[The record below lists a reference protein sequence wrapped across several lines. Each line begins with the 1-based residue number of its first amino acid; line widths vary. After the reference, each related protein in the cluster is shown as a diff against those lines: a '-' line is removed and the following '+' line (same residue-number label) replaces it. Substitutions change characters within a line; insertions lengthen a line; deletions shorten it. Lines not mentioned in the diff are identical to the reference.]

1 MADNEQVFRI
11 VVDYKTAYE
20 ELERVKEKLKAAQ
33 SETRNLTIKQQ
44 ELNEQ
49 FKQGVISEQEY
60 QSASEALRQKL
71 IANRKEVT
79 ALTEERRK
87 AMQIEKSMA
96 LAEMAEANSLIQLR
110 ETLKTLT
117 KQFDALGEAKQK
129 SAKGVQLQ
137 KEIDGVNKK
146 ILELEMSTGRFGRN
160 VGNYASGFN
169 PLNFQVQQLTR
180 ELPSLTMNLQQFFL
194 AISNNLPMFAD
205 ELQRAAAANAKL
217 RKEGHATIPVWKQ
230 VLSALGSWQT
240 ILVVGIT
247 LLTAYGKE
255 IGEWVKELFKG
266 EKAFNV
272 ATEAQKRFNEAMVQG
287 QVDAQKSL
295 THLRLLYSVTQD
307 ATLSIDGR
315 RKAIEELQKLYPAYF
330 GQLTQEEILTGKAKD
345 AYNQLRISILATAK
359 ARAAANILTENNEK
373 EQKIINTPGYEQ
385 IERYQR
391 ALEKIP
397 KTLDHVPLTQI
408 DSEIQKAL
416 STLEGFDTKIYNE
429 FKGAINFKGD
439 PFDKALDYNN
449 AIRNMESGLK
459 KGVKLF
465 KEANKELYDEIN
477 ENGANPAQAVE
488 VLRQSNEKLSSEAIK
503 SISEQA
509 PETRLIKG
517 SIAAIEAAKREK
529 EEALKNITNKA
540 DYKKLENEIKAH
552 DVQLTAIDGK
562 DRSDKSTAK
571 DAKKE
576 AGVLAKIR
584 FDELKAAQELALS
597 EQNYAAKMNEAILN
611 DENQS
616 YENRMAALEQFT
628 SNKQN
633 VILQG
638 ADDEIENLIRN
649 KAKELNLD
657 ADNKNDRVKIEKIC
671 ANQIGVIRDE
681 ANTKVLELEETKNKK
696 EIELRDKAAGD
707 MIALMADGSAKEMT
721 KLNLLYNQ
729 KVRAAQ
735 GNAEK
740 LLAIQKWYEREAAKI
755 TPEGKLASGM
765 SEASRTYEMQMD
777 LIDQMEIKEEE
788 KDKKRIEAELT
799 FRKAQAKTFE
809 DYIKGLQTTG
819 QLSEGEYQEMI
830 SELGG
835 MYTDIVNLQNQL
847 DGTASEGKGSNFIQ
861 KLFGIDT
868 STKKGKAE
876 WKAKKKEMISQVT
889 DFAKE
894 LTSSVIDIQ
903 KEASQRRLKLEQ
915 ERIDAERDSELKSLE
930 LRYNKGLM
938 SEKAYNKAVD
948 ATNAEADRKKEE
960 AERAA
965 FERDKQLK
973 IKQVMIET
981 ALSIAKTFAMYGWPL
996 GIVPA
1001 AFAAAE
1007 GAVQVAVISAQ
1018 QYAKGGIIPIGDG
1031 KNGVSM
1037 GMLQGPSHS
1046 QGGIPLMVNGQP
1058 VNAEVE
1064 GGEIL
1069 AVINKRSAAQYLPLF
1084 SAINATNGVKFE
1096 NGGVI
1101 GSGWSLPTP
1110 APLPPSNGQM
1120 LASMRDDLRT
1130 YYRQTERMIKATTE
1144 RIDNIKVHVVEKDIT
1159 KTQKKVA
1166 SIRAKATIIGG
1177 K

>member
-1 MADNEQVFRI
+1 MADNEQFFRI
-11 VVDYKTAYE
+11 VVDYQSGLDALKKVEDALKDVKDRQKELIDEMKKGATSQEEYGTKMQDLTVKIKLYTDQRRQAIKVAKTI
-20 ELERVKEKLKAAQ
+20 
-33 SETRNLTIKQQ
+33 T
-44 ELNEQ
+44 ELNNAEEGSLVRLSAEYGRLYDVYRNMSREERNG
-49 FKQGVISEQEY
+49 KQGQILIQQLNEINNEL
-60 QSASEALRQKL
+60 ATSEA
-71 IANRKEVT
+71 AV
-79 ALTEERRK
+79 
-87 AMQIEKSMA
+87 
-96 LAEMAEANSLIQLR
+96 
-110 ETLKTLT
+110 
-117 KQFDALGEAKQK
+117 
-129 SAKGVQLQ
+129 
-137 KEIDGVNKK
+137 
-146 ILELEMSTGRFGRN
+146 GRYSRN
-160 VGNYASGFN
+160 VGNYASGFS
-169 PLNFQVQQLTR
+169 PLNFQVQQLAR
-180 ELPSLTMNLQQFFL
+180 ELPSLTVSTQQFFL
-194 AISNNLPMFAD
+194 AISNNLPMLVD
-205 ELQRAAAANAKL
+205 EMQRARVANEALK
-217 RKEGHATIPVWKQ
+217 KAGETTVPVWKQ
-230 VLSALGSWQT
+230 MLKSIGSWQT
-240 ILVVGIT
+240 MLVVGIT

-255 IGEWVKELFKG
+255 IGQWVKELFKG
-266 EKAFNV
+266 KKAIDEVAIAMEIANEKGEAYKDAFKSASSTYGQNLV
-272 ATEAQKRFNEAMVQG
+272 LLNQLQDKWNQLGDDLNAKKRFIDENKTSFSNLGVSVTSVKDAENLFVGNTATFVEAMKIRAQAIASQSTLAELYAKQLQASTEAE
-287 QVDAQKSL
+287 
-295 THLRLLYSVTQD
+295 RLGIMADWRKNHVTQND
-307 ATLSIDGR
+307 REASK
-315 RKAIEELQKLYPAYF
+315 KAIEQIDKTIAGGMPGQREAASPEAFAAKQAEKFTEYQKE
-330 GQLTQEEILTGKAKD
+330 QL
-345 AYNQLRISILATAK
+345 AK
-359 ARAAANILTENNEK
+359 AQQYDTQINLVYKQMATSYKQLEAKMKAGGFKPNAGSGSSGKTEN
-373 EQKIINTPGYEQ
+373 
-385 IERYQR
+385 
-391 ALEKIP
+391 A
-397 KTLDHVPLTQI
+397 
-408 DSEIQKAL
+408 
-416 STLEGFDTKIYNE
+416 
-429 FKGAINFKGD
+429 
-439 PFDKALDYNN
+439 
-449 AIRNMESGLK
+449 
-459 KGVKLF
+459 
-465 KEANKELYDEIN
+465 
-477 ENGANPAQAVE
+477 
-488 VLRQSNEKLSSEAIK
+488 
-503 SISEQA
+503 
-509 PETRLIKG
+509 
-517 SIAAIEAAKREK
+517 
-529 EEALKNITNKA
+529 
-540 DYKKLENEIKAH
+540 YKKIAFE
-552 DVQLTAIDGK
+552 
-562 DRSDKSTAK
+562 
-571 DAKKE
+571 
-576 AGVLAKIR
+576 
-584 FDELKAAQELALS
+584 ELKAAQELALS

-638 ADDEIENLIRN
+638 ADDEVENLIRS

-707 MIALMADGSAKEMT
+707 MIALMADGSAKEMA

-740 LLAIQKWYEREAAKI
+740 LLAIQKWYESEAAKI

-765 SEASRTYEMQMD
+765 SEADRTYEMQMD
-777 LIDQMEIKEEE
+777 LIDQMDIKEEE

-835 MYTDIVNLQNQL
+835 MYTDIANLQNQL

-1110 APLPPSNGQM
+1110 APLPPSNGQ
-1120 LASMRDDLRT
+1120 LIAQLNASIQAMRIDFNNGIARST
-1130 YYRQTERMIKATTE
+1130 KATLE
-1144 RIDNIKVHVVEKDIT
+1144 RVDNIKVHVVEKDIT

>member
-1 MADNEQVFRI
+1 MADNVEVFRI
-11 VVDYKTAYE
+11 VVDYQTAIDNLNKVE
-20 ELERVKEKLKAAQ
+20 TELQALK
-33 SETRNLTIKQQ
+33 
-44 ELNEQ
+44 NEQ
-49 FKQGVISEQEY
+49 K
-60 QSASEALRQKL
+60 R
-71 IANRKEVT
+71 
-79 ALTEERRK
+79 LTEEVKKGTLSEAEYNAQLAAVKTQIRAKTEEVRQAAKEVKTITTLNK
-87 AMQIEKSMA
+87 AEEGSLVALRAQYLLMA
-96 LAEMAEANSLIQLR
+96 AAYDRMSKEERESAHGTLLLKHLKELSDEMVSAE
-110 ETLKTLT
+110 
-117 KQFDALGEAKQK
+117 
-129 SAKGVQLQ
+129 SA
-137 KEIDGVNKK
+137 
-146 ILELEMSTGRFGRN
+146 TGRYSRN
-160 VGNYASGFN
+160 VGNYASGFS
-169 PLNFQVQQLTR
+169 PLNFQVQQLAR
-180 ELPSLTMNLQQFFL
+180 ELPSLTVSAQQFFL
-194 AISNNLPMFAD
+194 AISNNLPMLVD
-205 ELQRAAAANAKL
+205 EMQRARVANEALK
-217 RKEGHATIPVWKQ
+217 KAGETTVPVWKQ
-230 VLSALGSWQT
+230 MLKSIGSWQT
-240 ILVVGIT
+240 MLVVGIT

-255 IGEWVKELFKG
+255 IGQFFKMVFNGTGLLKSTAEIQQDVTKKMADNTSSVGDQIAAYKKLQDQWRDMKGDAEEQKKWIKTNKTEFDNLGVSINNIADADSLFISNSGLFIEALKLRARSLAAFDLAKEKYAEAVKKE
-266 EKAFNV
+266 
-272 ATEAQKRFNEAMVQG
+272 
-287 QVDAQKSL
+287 
-295 THLRLLYSVTQD
+295 
-307 ATLSIDGR
+307 I
-315 RKAIEELQKLYPAYF
+315 ELQGAQDQAWDDTVNRVKAEKDSWLF
-330 GQLTQEEILTGKAKD
+330 GG
-345 AYNQLRISILATAK
+345 NQSLS
-359 ARAAANILTENNEK
+359 
-373 EQKIINTPGYEQ
+373 PVQ
-385 IERYQR
+385 IVQ
-391 ALEKIP
+391 P
-397 KTLDHVPLTQI
+397 MQF
-408 DSEIQKAL
+408 L
-416 STLEGFDTKIYNE
+416 S
-429 FKGAINFKGD
+429 
-439 PFDKALDYNN
+439 PQ
-449 AIRNMESGLK
+449 
-459 KGVKLF
+459 F
-465 KEANKELYDEIN
+465 KEAKSVAKVKQIKNETQALYALGDAYLDLSNSEDE
-477 ENGANPAQAVE
+477 AYKTQ
-488 VLRQSNEKLSSEAIK
+488 
-503 SISEQA
+503 
-509 PETRLIKG
+509 IKG
-517 SIAAIEAAKREK
+517 MGLELSGTESRSSGKTENA
-529 EEALKNITNKA
+529 
-540 DYKKLENEIKAH
+540 YKKIAFE
-552 DVQLTAIDGK
+552 
-562 DRSDKSTAK
+562 
-571 DAKKE
+571 
-576 AGVLAKIR
+576 
-584 FDELKAAQELALS
+584 ELKAAQELALS
-597 EQNYAAKMNEAILN
+597 EQNYAARMNEAILN

-638 ADDEIENLIRN
+638 ADDEIENLIRS

-707 MIALMADGSAKEMT
+707 MIALMADGSAKEMA

-765 SEASRTYEMQMD
+765 SEADRTYEMQMD
-777 LIDQMEIKEEE
+777 LINQMEIKEEE

-835 MYTDIVNLQNQL
+835 MYTDIANLQNQL

-868 STKKGKAE
+868 STKKGKTE

-1110 APLPPSNGQM
+1110 APLPPSNGQ
-1120 LASMRDDLRT
+1120 LIAQLNASIQAMRIDFNNGIARST
-1130 YYRQTERMIKATTE
+1130 KATLE
-1144 RIDNIKVHVVEKDIT
+1144 RVDNIKVHVVEKDIT

-1177 K
+1177 

>member
-1 MADNEQVFRI
+1 MAENVEVFRI
-11 VVDYKTAYE
+11 VVDYQTAIDNLNKVE
-20 ELERVKEKLKAAQ
+20 TELQALK
-33 SETRNLTIKQQ
+33 
-44 ELNEQ
+44 NEQ
-49 FKQGVISEQEY
+49 K
-60 QSASEALRQKL
+60 R
-71 IANRKEVT
+71 
-79 ALTEERRK
+79 LTEEVKKGTLSEAEYNAQLAAVKTQIRAKTEEVRQAAKEVKTITTLNK
-87 AMQIEKSMA
+87 AEEGSLVALRAQYLLMA
-96 LAEMAEANSLIQLR
+96 AAYDRMSKEERESAHGTLLLKHLKELSDEMVSAE
-110 ETLKTLT
+110 
-117 KQFDALGEAKQK
+117 
-129 SAKGVQLQ
+129 SA
-137 KEIDGVNKK
+137 
-146 ILELEMSTGRFGRN
+146 TGRYSRN
-160 VGNYASGFN
+160 VGNYASGFS
-169 PLNFQVQQLTR
+169 PLNFQVQQLAR
-180 ELPSLTMNLQQFFL
+180 ELPSLTVSAQQFFL
-194 AISNNLPMFAD
+194 AISNNLPMLVD
-205 ELQRAAAANAKL
+205 EMQRARVANEALK
-217 RKEGHATIPVWKQ
+217 KAGETTVPVWKQ
-230 VLSALGSWQT
+230 MLKSIGSWQT
-240 ILVVGIT
+240 MLVVGIT

-255 IGEWVKELFKG
+255 IGQWVKELFKG
-266 EKAFNV
+266 KKAIDEVAIAMEIANEKGEAYKDAFKSASSTYGQNLV
-272 ATEAQKRFNEAMVQG
+272 LLNQLQGKWNQLGDDLNAKKRFIDENKTSFSNLGVSVTSVKDAENLFVGNTATFVEAMKIRAQAIASQSTLAELYAKQLQASTEAE
-287 QVDAQKSL
+287 
-295 THLRLLYSVTQD
+295 RLGIMADWRKNHVTQND
-307 ATLSIDGR
+307 REASK
-315 RKAIEELQKLYPAYF
+315 KAIEQIDKTIAGGMPGQREAASPEAFAAKQAEKFTEYQKE
-330 GQLTQEEILTGKAKD
+330 QL
-345 AYNQLRISILATAK
+345 AK
-359 ARAAANILTENNEK
+359 AQQYDTQINLVYKQMATSYKQLEAKMKAGGFKPNAGSGSSGKTEN
-373 EQKIINTPGYEQ
+373 
-385 IERYQR
+385 
-391 ALEKIP
+391 A
-397 KTLDHVPLTQI
+397 
-408 DSEIQKAL
+408 
-416 STLEGFDTKIYNE
+416 
-429 FKGAINFKGD
+429 
-439 PFDKALDYNN
+439 
-449 AIRNMESGLK
+449 
-459 KGVKLF
+459 
-465 KEANKELYDEIN
+465 
-477 ENGANPAQAVE
+477 
-488 VLRQSNEKLSSEAIK
+488 
-503 SISEQA
+503 
-509 PETRLIKG
+509 
-517 SIAAIEAAKREK
+517 
-529 EEALKNITNKA
+529 
-540 DYKKLENEIKAH
+540 YKKIAFE
-552 DVQLTAIDGK
+552 
-562 DRSDKSTAK
+562 
-571 DAKKE
+571 
-576 AGVLAKIR
+576 
-584 FDELKAAQELALS
+584 ELKAAQELALS

-638 ADDEIENLIRN
+638 ADDEVENLIRS

-707 MIALMADGSAKEMT
+707 MIALMADGSAKEMA

-740 LLAIQKWYEREAAKI
+740 LLAIQKWYESEAAKI

-765 SEASRTYEMQMD
+765 SEADRTYEMQMD
-777 LIDQMEIKEEE
+777 LIDQMDIKEEE

-835 MYTDIVNLQNQL
+835 MYTDIANLQNQL

-1110 APLPPSNGQM
+1110 APLPPSNGQ
-1120 LASMRDDLRT
+1120 LIAQLNASIQAMRIDFNNGIARST
-1130 YYRQTERMIKATTE
+1130 KATLE
-1144 RIDNIKVHVVEKDIT
+1144 RVDNIKVHVVEKDIT

>member
-1 MADNEQVFRI
+1 MAENEQFFRI
-11 VVDYKTAYE
+11 VVDYQSGLDALKKVEDALKDVKDRQKELIDEMKKGNTSQEEYGTKMQDLTVKIKLYTDQRRQAIKIAKTI
-20 ELERVKEKLKAAQ
+20 
-33 SETRNLTIKQQ
+33 T
-44 ELNEQ
+44 ELNNAEEGSLVRLSAEYGRLYDVYRNMSREERNG
-49 FKQGVISEQEY
+49 KQGQILIQQLNEINNEL
-60 QSASEALRQKL
+60 ATSEA
-71 IANRKEVT
+71 AV
-79 ALTEERRK
+79 
-87 AMQIEKSMA
+87 
-96 LAEMAEANSLIQLR
+96 
-110 ETLKTLT
+110 
-117 KQFDALGEAKQK
+117 
-129 SAKGVQLQ
+129 
-137 KEIDGVNKK
+137 
-146 ILELEMSTGRFGRN
+146 GRYSRN
-160 VGNYASGFN
+160 VGNYASGFS
-169 PLNFQVQQLTR
+169 PLNFQVQQLAR
-180 ELPSLTMNLQQFFL
+180 ELPSLTVSAQQFFL
-194 AISNNLPMFAD
+194 AISNNLPMLVD
-205 ELQRAAAANAKL
+205 EMQRARVANEALK
-217 RKEGHATIPVWKQ
+217 KAGETTVPVWKQ
-230 VLSALGSWQT
+230 MLKSIGSWQT
-240 ILVVGIT
+240 MLVVGIT

-255 IGEWVKELFKG
+255 IGQWVKELFKG
-266 EKAFNV
+266 KKAIDEVAIAMEIANEKGEAYKDAFKSASSTYGQNLV
-272 ATEAQKRFNEAMVQG
+272 LLNQLQDKWNQLGDDLNAKKRFIDENKTSFSNLGVSVTSVKDAENLFVGNTATFVEAMKIRAQAIASQSTLAELYAKQLQASTEAE
-287 QVDAQKSL
+287 
-295 THLRLLYSVTQD
+295 RLGIMADWRKNHVTQND
-307 ATLSIDGR
+307 RDEARRIESKLNAESGTRSRSIVVDPAEIAA
-315 RKAIEELQKLYPAYF
+315 KQAEKFTEYQKE
-330 GQLTQEEILTGKAKD
+330 QL
-345 AYNQLRISILATAK
+345 AK
-359 ARAAANILTENNEK
+359 AQQYDTQINLVYKQMATSYKQLEAKMKAGGFKPNAGSGSSGKTEN
-373 EQKIINTPGYEQ
+373 
-385 IERYQR
+385 
-391 ALEKIP
+391 A
-397 KTLDHVPLTQI
+397 
-408 DSEIQKAL
+408 
-416 STLEGFDTKIYNE
+416 
-429 FKGAINFKGD
+429 
-439 PFDKALDYNN
+439 
-449 AIRNMESGLK
+449 
-459 KGVKLF
+459 
-465 KEANKELYDEIN
+465 
-477 ENGANPAQAVE
+477 
-488 VLRQSNEKLSSEAIK
+488 
-503 SISEQA
+503 
-509 PETRLIKG
+509 
-517 SIAAIEAAKREK
+517 
-529 EEALKNITNKA
+529 
-540 DYKKLENEIKAH
+540 YKKIAFE
-552 DVQLTAIDGK
+552 
-562 DRSDKSTAK
+562 
-571 DAKKE
+571 
-576 AGVLAKIR
+576 
-584 FDELKAAQELALS
+584 ELKAAQELALS

-638 ADDEIENLIRN
+638 ADDEVENLIRS

-681 ANTKVLELEETKNKK
+681 SNTKVLELEETKNKK

-707 MIALMADGSAKEMT
+707 MIALMADGAAKEMA

-765 SEASRTYEMQMD
+765 SEADRTYEMQMD

-835 MYTDIVNLQNQL
+835 MYTDIANLQNQL

-868 STKKGKAE
+868 STKKGKTE

>member
-1 MADNEQVFRI
+1 MAENEQFFRI
-11 VVDYKTAYE
+11 VVDYQSGLDALKKVEDALKDVKDRQKELIDEMKKGNTSQEEYGTKMQDLTVKIKLYTDQRRQAIKIAKTITELNNAE
-20 ELERVKEKLKAAQ
+20 EGSLVRLSAEYGRLLDVY
-33 SETRNLTIKQQ
+33 RNMSREDRNGKQGQVLIKQLKDLND
-44 ELNEQ
+44 EL
-49 FKQGVISEQEY
+49 
-60 QSASEALRQKL
+60 A
-71 IANRKEVT
+71 T
-79 ALTEERRK
+79 
-87 AMQIEKSMA
+87 
-96 LAEMAEANSLIQLR
+96 AEA
-110 ETLKTLT
+110 
-117 KQFDALGEAKQK
+117 A
-129 SAKGVQLQ
+129 V
-137 KEIDGVNKK
+137 
-146 ILELEMSTGRFGRN
+146 GRYGRN
-160 VGNYASGFN
+160 VGNYASAFT
-169 PLNFQVQQLTR
+169 PLQFQVQQLAR
-180 ELPSLTMNLQQFFL
+180 ELPSLTVSTQQFFL
-194 AISNNLPMFAD
+194 AISNNLPMLVD
-205 ELQRAAAANAKL
+205 EMQRARVANEALK
-217 RKEGHATIPVWKQ
+217 KAGETTVPVWKQ
-230 VLSALGSWQT
+230 MLKSIGSWQT
-240 ILVVGIT
+240 MLVVGIT

-266 EKAFNV
+266 KKAIDEVAIAMEIANEKGEAYKDAFKSASSTYGQNLV
-272 ATEAQKRFNEAMVQG
+272 LLNQLQDKWNQLGDDLNAKKRFIDENKTSFSNLGVSVTSVKDAENLFVGNTATFVEAMKIRAQAIASQSTLAELYAKQLQASTEAE
-287 QVDAQKSL
+287 
-295 THLRLLYSVTQD
+295 RLGIMADWRKNHVTQND
-307 ATLSIDGR
+307 KDQAQ
-315 RKAIEELQKLYPAYF
+315 ELKDRNKTQIQAGLYRGVSFPEKTPEAFAAEQAAKFTEYQKE
-330 GQLTQEEILTGKAKD
+330 Q
-345 AYNQLRISILATAK
+345 TAK
-359 ARAAANILTENNEK
+359 AEQYNTQINLVYKQMATSYTKLQNTMKTGGFKPNAGSGSSGKTEN
-373 EQKIINTPGYEQ
+373 
-385 IERYQR
+385 
-391 ALEKIP
+391 A
-397 KTLDHVPLTQI
+397 
-408 DSEIQKAL
+408 
-416 STLEGFDTKIYNE
+416 
-429 FKGAINFKGD
+429 
-439 PFDKALDYNN
+439 
-449 AIRNMESGLK
+449 
-459 KGVKLF
+459 
-465 KEANKELYDEIN
+465 
-477 ENGANPAQAVE
+477 
-488 VLRQSNEKLSSEAIK
+488 
-503 SISEQA
+503 
-509 PETRLIKG
+509 
-517 SIAAIEAAKREK
+517 
-529 EEALKNITNKA
+529 
-540 DYKKLENEIKAH
+540 YKKIAFE
-552 DVQLTAIDGK
+552 
-562 DRSDKSTAK
+562 
-571 DAKKE
+571 
-576 AGVLAKIR
+576 
-584 FDELKAAQELALS
+584 ELKAAQELALS
-597 EQNYAAKMNEAILN
+597 EQNYAARMNEAILN

-638 ADDEIENLIRN
+638 TDDEIENLIRS

-707 MIALMADGSAKEMT
+707 MIALMADGAAKEMA

-765 SEASRTYEMQMD
+765 SEADRTYEMQMD

-835 MYTDIVNLQNQL
+835 MYTDIANLQNQL

-868 STKKGKAE
+868 STKKGKTE

-1096 NGGVI
+1096 NGGIV

-1110 APLPPSNGQM
+1110 APLPPSQSQRDAETWAELRGLRNDVVR
-1120 LASMRDDLRT
+1120 LAKI
-1130 YYRQTERMIKATTE
+1130 QGERV
-1144 RIDNIKVHVVEKDIT
+1144 DNLKVYVVEKDIT
-1159 KTQKKVA
+1159 KAQKKVA
-1166 SIRAKATIIGG
+1166 NIRAKATIIGG

>member
-1 MADNEQVFRI
+1 MAENEQFFRI
-11 VVDYKTAYE
+11 VVDYQSGLDALKKVEDALKDVKDRQKELIDEMKKGNTSQEEYGTKMQDLTVKIKLYTDQRRQAIKIAKTI
-20 ELERVKEKLKAAQ
+20 
-33 SETRNLTIKQQ
+33 T
-44 ELNEQ
+44 ELNNAEEGSLVRLSAEYGRLYDVYRNMSREDRNG
-49 FKQGVISEQEY
+49 KQGQILIQQLNEINNELA
-60 QSASEALRQKL
+60 ASEA
-71 IANRKEVT
+71 AV
-79 ALTEERRK
+79 
-87 AMQIEKSMA
+87 
-96 LAEMAEANSLIQLR
+96 
-110 ETLKTLT
+110 
-117 KQFDALGEAKQK
+117 
-129 SAKGVQLQ
+129 
-137 KEIDGVNKK
+137 
-146 ILELEMSTGRFGRN
+146 GRYSRN
-160 VGNYASGFN
+160 VGNYASGFS
-169 PLNFQVQQLTR
+169 PLNFQVQQLAR
-180 ELPSLTMNLQQFFL
+180 ELPSLTVSTQQFFL
-194 AISNNLPMFAD
+194 AISNNLPMLVD
-205 ELQRAAAANAKL
+205 EMQRARVANEALK
-217 RKEGHATIPVWKQ
+217 KAGETTVPVWKQ
-230 VLSALGSWQT
+230 MLKSIGSWQT
-240 ILVVGIT
+240 ALVVGIT

-255 IGEWVKELFKG
+255 IGQFFKMVFNGTGLLKSTAEIQQDVTKKMADNTSSVGDQIAVYKKLQDQWRDMKGDAEEQKKWIKTNKTEFDNLGVSINNIADADSLFISNSGLFIEALKLRARSLAAFDLAKEKYAEAVKKE
-266 EKAFNV
+266 
-272 ATEAQKRFNEAMVQG
+272 
-287 QVDAQKSL
+287 
-295 THLRLLYSVTQD
+295 
-307 ATLSIDGR
+307 I
-315 RKAIEELQKLYPAYF
+315 ELQGAQDQAWDDTVNRVKAEKDSWLF
-330 GQLTQEEILTGKAKD
+330 GG
-345 AYNQLRISILATAK
+345 NQSLS
-359 ARAAANILTENNEK
+359 
-373 EQKIINTPGYEQ
+373 PVQ
-385 IERYQR
+385 IVQ
-391 ALEKIP
+391 P
-397 KTLDHVPLTQI
+397 MQF
-408 DSEIQKAL
+408 L
-416 STLEGFDTKIYNE
+416 S
-429 FKGAINFKGD
+429 
-439 PFDKALDYNN
+439 PQ
-449 AIRNMESGLK
+449 
-459 KGVKLF
+459 F
-465 KEANKELYDEIN
+465 KEAKSVAKVKQIKNETQALYALGDAYLDLSNSEDE
-477 ENGANPAQAVE
+477 AYKTQ
-488 VLRQSNEKLSSEAIK
+488 
-503 SISEQA
+503 
-509 PETRLIKG
+509 IKG
-517 SIAAIEAAKREK
+517 MGLELSGTESRSSGKTENA
-529 EEALKNITNKA
+529 
-540 DYKKLENEIKAH
+540 YKKIAFE
-552 DVQLTAIDGK
+552 
-562 DRSDKSTAK
+562 
-571 DAKKE
+571 
-576 AGVLAKIR
+576 
-584 FDELKAAQELALS
+584 ELKAAQELALS
-597 EQNYAAKMNEAILN
+597 EQNYAARMNEAILN

-638 ADDEIENLIRN
+638 ADDEIENLIRS
-649 KAKELNLD
+649 KAKELNID

-707 MIALMADGSAKEMT
+707 MIALMADGSAKEMA

-740 LLAIQKWYEREAAKI
+740 LQAIQKWYEREAAKI

-765 SEASRTYEMQMD
+765 FEADRTYEMQMD

-835 MYTDIVNLQNQL
+835 MYTDIANLQNQL
-847 DGTASEGKGSNFIQ
+847 DGTVSEGKGSNFIQ

-868 STKKGKAE
+868 STKKGKTE

-1110 APLPPSNGQM
+1110 APLPPSNGQ
-1120 LASMRDDLRT
+1120 LIAQLNASIQAMRIDFNNGIARST
-1130 YYRQTERMIKATTE
+1130 KATLE
-1144 RIDNIKVHVVEKDIT
+1144 RVDNIKVHVVEKDIT

-1177 K
+1177 

>member
-1 MADNEQVFRI
+1 MADNVEVFRI
-11 VVDYKTAYE
+11 VVDYQTAIDNLNKVE
-20 ELERVKEKLKAAQ
+20 TELQALK
-33 SETRNLTIKQQ
+33 
-44 ELNEQ
+44 NEQ
-49 FKQGVISEQEY
+49 K
-60 QSASEALRQKL
+60 R
-71 IANRKEVT
+71 
-79 ALTEERRK
+79 LTEEVKKGTLSEAEYNAQLAAVKTQIRAKTEEVRQAAKEVKTITTLNK
-87 AMQIEKSMA
+87 AEEGSLVALRAQYLLMA
-96 LAEMAEANSLIQLR
+96 AAYDRMSKEERESAHGTLLLKHLKELSDEMVSAE
-110 ETLKTLT
+110 
-117 KQFDALGEAKQK
+117 
-129 SAKGVQLQ
+129 SA
-137 KEIDGVNKK
+137 
-146 ILELEMSTGRFGRN
+146 TGRYSRN
-160 VGNYASGFN
+160 VGNYASGFS
-169 PLNFQVQQLTR
+169 PLNFQVQQLAR
-180 ELPSLTMNLQQFFL
+180 ELPSLTVSAQQFFL
-194 AISNNLPMFAD
+194 AISNNLPMLVD
-205 ELQRAAAANAKL
+205 EMQRARVANEALK
-217 RKEGHATIPVWKQ
+217 KAGETTVPVWKQ
-230 VLSALGSWQT
+230 MLKSIGSWQT
-240 ILVVGIT
+240 MLVVGIT

-255 IGEWVKELFKG
+255 IGQFFKMVFNGTGLLKSTAEIQQDVTKKMADNTSSVGDQIAAYKKLQDQWRDMKGDAEEQKKWIKTNKTEFDNLGVSINNIADADSLFISNSGLFIEALKLRARSLAAFDLAKEKYAEAVKKE
-266 EKAFNV
+266 
-272 ATEAQKRFNEAMVQG
+272 
-287 QVDAQKSL
+287 
-295 THLRLLYSVTQD
+295 
-307 ATLSIDGR
+307 I
-315 RKAIEELQKLYPAYF
+315 ELQGAQDQAWDDTVNRVKAEKDSWLF
-330 GQLTQEEILTGKAKD
+330 GG
-345 AYNQLRISILATAK
+345 NQSLS
-359 ARAAANILTENNEK
+359 
-373 EQKIINTPGYEQ
+373 PVQ
-385 IERYQR
+385 IVQ
-391 ALEKIP
+391 P
-397 KTLDHVPLTQI
+397 MQF
-408 DSEIQKAL
+408 L
-416 STLEGFDTKIYNE
+416 S
-429 FKGAINFKGD
+429 
-439 PFDKALDYNN
+439 PQ
-449 AIRNMESGLK
+449 
-459 KGVKLF
+459 F
-465 KEANKELYDEIN
+465 KEAKSVAKVKQIKNETQALYALGDAYLDLSNSEDE
-477 ENGANPAQAVE
+477 AYKTQ
-488 VLRQSNEKLSSEAIK
+488 
-503 SISEQA
+503 
-509 PETRLIKG
+509 IKG
-517 SIAAIEAAKREK
+517 MGLELSGTESRSSGKTENA
-529 EEALKNITNKA
+529 
-540 DYKKLENEIKAH
+540 YKKIAFE
-552 DVQLTAIDGK
+552 
-562 DRSDKSTAK
+562 
-571 DAKKE
+571 
-576 AGVLAKIR
+576 
-584 FDELKAAQELALS
+584 ELKAAQELALS

-638 ADDEIENLIRN
+638 TDDEIENLIRS

-707 MIALMADGSAKEMT
+707 MIALMADGSAKEMA

-765 SEASRTYEMQMD
+765 SEADRTYEMQMD

-835 MYTDIVNLQNQL
+835 MYTDIANLQNQL

-868 STKKGKAE
+868 STKKGKTE

-1177 K
+1177 

>member
-1 MADNEQVFRI
+1 MAENEQFFRI
-11 VVDYKTAYE
+11 VVDYQSGLDALKKVEDALKDVKDRQKELIDEMKKGTISQEEYGTKMQDLTVKIKLYTDQRRQAIKIAKTITELNNAE
-20 ELERVKEKLKAAQ
+20 EGSLVRLSAEYGRLLDVY
-33 SETRNLTIKQQ
+33 RNMSREDRNGKQGQVLIKQLKDLND
-44 ELNEQ
+44 EL
-49 FKQGVISEQEY
+49 
-60 QSASEALRQKL
+60 A
-71 IANRKEVT
+71 T
-79 ALTEERRK
+79 
-87 AMQIEKSMA
+87 
-96 LAEMAEANSLIQLR
+96 AEA
-110 ETLKTLT
+110 
-117 KQFDALGEAKQK
+117 A
-129 SAKGVQLQ
+129 V
-137 KEIDGVNKK
+137 
-146 ILELEMSTGRFGRN
+146 GRYGRN
-160 VGNYASGFN
+160 VGNYASAFT
-169 PLNFQVQQLTR
+169 PLQFQVQQLAR
-180 ELPSLTMNLQQFFL
+180 ELPSLTVSTQQFFL
-194 AISNNLPMFAD
+194 AISNNLPMLVD
-205 ELQRAAAANAKL
+205 EMQRARVANEALK
-217 RKEGHATIPVWKQ
+217 KAGETTVPVWKQ
-230 VLSALGSWQT
+230 MLKSIGSWQT
-240 ILVVGIT
+240 MLVVGIT

-266 EKAFNV
+266 KKAIDEVAIAMEIANEKGEAYKDAFKSASSTYGQNLV
-272 ATEAQKRFNEAMVQG
+272 LLNQLQDKWNQLGDDLNAKKRFIDENKTSFSNLGVSVTSVKDAENLFVGNTATFVEAMKIRAQAIASQSTLAELYAKQLQASTEAE
-287 QVDAQKSL
+287 
-295 THLRLLYSVTQD
+295 RLGIMADWRKNHVTQND
-307 ATLSIDGR
+307 KDQAQ
-315 RKAIEELQKLYPAYF
+315 ELKDRNKTQIQAGLYRGVSFPEKTPEAFAAEQAAKFTEYQKE
-330 GQLTQEEILTGKAKD
+330 Q
-345 AYNQLRISILATAK
+345 TAK
-359 ARAAANILTENNEK
+359 AEQYNTQINLVYKQMATSYTKLQNTMKAGGFKPNAGSGSSGKTEN
-373 EQKIINTPGYEQ
+373 
-385 IERYQR
+385 
-391 ALEKIP
+391 A
-397 KTLDHVPLTQI
+397 
-408 DSEIQKAL
+408 
-416 STLEGFDTKIYNE
+416 
-429 FKGAINFKGD
+429 
-439 PFDKALDYNN
+439 
-449 AIRNMESGLK
+449 
-459 KGVKLF
+459 
-465 KEANKELYDEIN
+465 
-477 ENGANPAQAVE
+477 
-488 VLRQSNEKLSSEAIK
+488 
-503 SISEQA
+503 
-509 PETRLIKG
+509 
-517 SIAAIEAAKREK
+517 
-529 EEALKNITNKA
+529 
-540 DYKKLENEIKAH
+540 YKKIAFE
-552 DVQLTAIDGK
+552 
-562 DRSDKSTAK
+562 
-571 DAKKE
+571 
-576 AGVLAKIR
+576 
-584 FDELKAAQELALS
+584 ELKAAQELALS
-597 EQNYAAKMNEAILN
+597 EQNYAARMNEAILN

-638 ADDEIENLIRN
+638 ADDEIENLIRS

-707 MIALMADGSAKEMT
+707 MIALMADGAAKEMA

-765 SEASRTYEMQMD
+765 SEADRTYEMQMD

-835 MYTDIVNLQNQL
+835 MYTDIANLQNQL

-868 STKKGKAE
+868 STKKGKTE

-981 ALSIAKTFAMYGWPL
+981 ALSIA
-996 GIVPA
+996 
-1001 AFAAAE
+1001 AAE

-1037 GMLQGPSHS
+1037 GMLQGPSHA

-1110 APLPPSNGQM
+1110 APLPPSQSQRDAETWAELRGLRNDVIR
-1120 LASMRDDLRT
+1120 LAKI
-1130 YYRQTERMIKATTE
+1130 QGERV
-1144 RIDNIKVHVVEKDIT
+1144 DNLKVYVVEKDIT
-1159 KTQKKVA
+1159 KAQKKVA

>member
-49 FKQGVISEQEY
+49 FKHGVISEQEY

-71 IANRKEVT
+71 ISNRKEVT

-117 KQFDALGEAKQK
+117 RQFDALGEAKQK

-255 IGEWVKELFKG
+255 IGQWVKELFKG
-266 EKAFNV
+266 KKAIDEVAIAMEIANEKGEAYKDAFKSASSTYGQNLV
-272 ATEAQKRFNEAMVQG
+272 LLNQLQDKWNQLGDDLNAKKRFIDENKTSFSNLGVSVTSVKDAENLFVGNTATFVEAMKIRAQAIASQSTLAELYAKQLQASTEAE
-287 QVDAQKSL
+287 
-295 THLRLLYSVTQD
+295 RLGIMAEWRKNNVTQND
-307 ATLSIDGR
+307 RDEALRRNAWLNTEGAEVYGRYASVNPATIAAEQAE
-315 RKAIEELQKLYPAYF
+315 KFTEYQKE
-330 GQLTQEEILTGKAKD
+330 QL
-345 AYNQLRISILATAK
+345 AK
-359 ARAAANILTENNEK
+359 AQQYDTQINLVYKQMATSYKQLEAKMKAGGFKPNVGSGSSGKTEN
-373 EQKIINTPGYEQ
+373 
-385 IERYQR
+385 
-391 ALEKIP
+391 A
-397 KTLDHVPLTQI
+397 
-408 DSEIQKAL
+408 
-416 STLEGFDTKIYNE
+416 
-429 FKGAINFKGD
+429 
-439 PFDKALDYNN
+439 
-449 AIRNMESGLK
+449 
-459 KGVKLF
+459 
-465 KEANKELYDEIN
+465 
-477 ENGANPAQAVE
+477 
-488 VLRQSNEKLSSEAIK
+488 
-503 SISEQA
+503 
-509 PETRLIKG
+509 
-517 SIAAIEAAKREK
+517 
-529 EEALKNITNKA
+529 
-540 DYKKLENEIKAH
+540 YKKIAFE
-552 DVQLTAIDGK
+552 
-562 DRSDKSTAK
+562 
-571 DAKKE
+571 
-576 AGVLAKIR
+576 
-584 FDELKAAQELALS
+584 ELKAAQELALS

-638 ADDEIENLIRN
+638 ADDEVENLIRS

-707 MIALMADGSAKEMT
+707 MIALMADGSAKEMA

-765 SEASRTYEMQMD
+765 SEANRTYEMQMD

-835 MYTDIVNLQNQL
+835 MYTDIANLQNQL

-868 STKKGKAE
+868 STKKGKTE

-1096 NGGVI
+1096 NGGVV

-1110 APLPPSNGQM
+1110 APRPMSGEQFIAARIESAIKNMDINFNNGIIR
-1120 LASMRDDLRT
+1120 LAKAQS
-1130 YYRQTERMIKATTE
+1130 ERV
-1144 RIDNIKVHVVEKDIT
+1144 DNIKVYVSEKDIT

>member
-1 MADNEQVFRI
+1 MAENEQFFRI
-11 VVDYKTAYE
+11 VVDYQSGLDALKKVEDALKDVKDRQKELIDEMKKGTISQE
-20 ELERVKEKLKAAQ
+20 EYGTKMQDLTVKIKLYTDQRRQAIKAAKTITELNNAEEG
-33 SETRNLTIKQQ
+33 SLVRLSAEYGRLLDVYRNMSREDRNGKQGQVLIKQLKDLND
-44 ELNEQ
+44 EL
-49 FKQGVISEQEY
+49 
-60 QSASEALRQKL
+60 A
-71 IANRKEVT
+71 T
-79 ALTEERRK
+79 
-87 AMQIEKSMA
+87 
-96 LAEMAEANSLIQLR
+96 AEA
-110 ETLKTLT
+110 
-117 KQFDALGEAKQK
+117 A
-129 SAKGVQLQ
+129 V
-137 KEIDGVNKK
+137 
-146 ILELEMSTGRFGRN
+146 GRYSRN
-160 VGNYASGFN
+160 VGNYASGFS
-169 PLNFQVQQLTR
+169 PLNFQVQQLAR
-180 ELPSLTMNLQQFFL
+180 ELPSLTVSTQQFFL
-194 AISNNLPMFAD
+194 AISNNLPMLVD
-205 ELQRAAAANAKL
+205 EMQRARVANEALK
-217 RKEGHATIPVWKQ
+217 KAGETTVPVWKQ
-230 VLSALGSWQT
+230 MLKSIGSWQT
-240 ILVVGIT
+240 ALVVGIT

-255 IGEWVKELFKG
+255 IGQWVKELFKG
-266 EKAFNV
+266 KKAIDEVAIAMEIANEKGEAYKDAFKSASSTYGQNLV
-272 ATEAQKRFNEAMVQG
+272 LLNQLQDKWNQLGDDLNAKKRFIDENKTSFSNLGVSVTSVKDAENLFVGNTATFVEAMKIRAQAIASQSTLAELYAKQLQASTEAE
-287 QVDAQKSL
+287 
-295 THLRLLYSVTQD
+295 RLGIMAEWRKNNVTQND
-307 ATLSIDGR
+307 RDEALRRNAWLNTEGAEVYGRYASVNPATIAAEQAE
-315 RKAIEELQKLYPAYF
+315 KFTEYQKE
-330 GQLTQEEILTGKAKD
+330 QL
-345 AYNQLRISILATAK
+345 AK
-359 ARAAANILTENNEK
+359 AQQYDTQINLVYKQMATSYKQLEAKMKAGGFKPNAGSGSSGKTEN
-373 EQKIINTPGYEQ
+373 
-385 IERYQR
+385 
-391 ALEKIP
+391 A
-397 KTLDHVPLTQI
+397 
-408 DSEIQKAL
+408 
-416 STLEGFDTKIYNE
+416 
-429 FKGAINFKGD
+429 
-439 PFDKALDYNN
+439 
-449 AIRNMESGLK
+449 
-459 KGVKLF
+459 
-465 KEANKELYDEIN
+465 
-477 ENGANPAQAVE
+477 
-488 VLRQSNEKLSSEAIK
+488 
-503 SISEQA
+503 
-509 PETRLIKG
+509 
-517 SIAAIEAAKREK
+517 
-529 EEALKNITNKA
+529 
-540 DYKKLENEIKAH
+540 YKKIAFE
-552 DVQLTAIDGK
+552 
-562 DRSDKSTAK
+562 
-571 DAKKE
+571 
-576 AGVLAKIR
+576 
-584 FDELKAAQELALS
+584 ELKAAQELALS
-597 EQNYAAKMNEAILN
+597 EQNYAARMNEAILN

-638 ADDEIENLIRN
+638 ADDEIENLIRS

-707 MIALMADGSAKEMT
+707 MIALMADGAAKEMA

-765 SEASRTYEMQMD
+765 SEADRTYEMQMD

-835 MYTDIVNLQNQL
+835 MYTDIANLQNQL

-868 STKKGKAE
+868 STKKGKTE

-1096 NGGVI
+1096 NGGIV

-1110 APLPPSNGQM
+1110 APLPPSQSQRDAETWAELRGLRNDVVR
-1120 LASMRDDLRT
+1120 LAKI
-1130 YYRQTERMIKATTE
+1130 QGERV
-1144 RIDNIKVHVVEKDIT
+1144 DNLKVYVVEKDIT
-1159 KTQKKVA
+1159 KAQKKVA
-1166 SIRAKATIIGG
+1166 NIRAKATIIGG

>member
-137 KEIDGVNKK
+137 KEIDGLNKK

-205 ELQRAAAANAKL
+205 ELQRAAAANEKL
-217 RKEGHATIPVWKQ
+217 RKEGHATIPVWRQ

-240 ILVVGIT
+240 MLVVGIT

-255 IGEWVKELFKG
+255 IGQFFKMVFNGTGLLKSTAEIQQDVTKKMADNTSSVGDQIAAYKKLQDQWRDMKGDAEEQKKWIKTNKTEFDNLGVSINNIADADSLFISNSGLFIEALKLRARSLAAFDLAKEKYAEAVKKE
-266 EKAFNV
+266 
-272 ATEAQKRFNEAMVQG
+272 
-287 QVDAQKSL
+287 
-295 THLRLLYSVTQD
+295 
-307 ATLSIDGR
+307 I
-315 RKAIEELQKLYPAYF
+315 ELQGAQDQAWDDTVNRVKAEKDSWLF
-330 GQLTQEEILTGKAKD
+330 GG
-345 AYNQLRISILATAK
+345 NQSLS
-359 ARAAANILTENNEK
+359 
-373 EQKIINTPGYEQ
+373 PVQ
-385 IERYQR
+385 IVQ
-391 ALEKIP
+391 P
-397 KTLDHVPLTQI
+397 MQF
-408 DSEIQKAL
+408 L
-416 STLEGFDTKIYNE
+416 S
-429 FKGAINFKGD
+429 
-439 PFDKALDYNN
+439 PQ
-449 AIRNMESGLK
+449 
-459 KGVKLF
+459 F
-465 KEANKELYDEIN
+465 KEAKSVAKVKQIKNETQALYALGDAYLDLSNSEDE
-477 ENGANPAQAVE
+477 AYKTQ
-488 VLRQSNEKLSSEAIK
+488 
-503 SISEQA
+503 
-509 PETRLIKG
+509 IKG
-517 SIAAIEAAKREK
+517 MGLELSGTESRSSGKTENA
-529 EEALKNITNKA
+529 
-540 DYKKLENEIKAH
+540 YKKIAFE
-552 DVQLTAIDGK
+552 
-562 DRSDKSTAK
+562 
-571 DAKKE
+571 
-576 AGVLAKIR
+576 
-584 FDELKAAQELALS
+584 ELKAAQELALS
-597 EQNYAAKMNEAILN
+597 EQNYAARMNEAILN

-638 ADDEIENLIRN
+638 ADDEIENLIRS

-707 MIALMADGSAKEMT
+707 MIALMADGSAKEMA

-765 SEASRTYEMQMD
+765 SEADRTYEMQMD

-835 MYTDIVNLQNQL
+835 MYTDIANLQNQL

-868 STKKGKAE
+868 STKKGKTE

-1110 APLPPSNGQM
+1110 APLPPSNGQ
-1120 LASMRDDLRT
+1120 LIAQLNASIQAMRIDFNNGIARST
-1130 YYRQTERMIKATTE
+1130 KATLE
-1144 RIDNIKVHVVEKDIT
+1144 RVDNIKVHVVEKDIT

-1177 K
+1177 

>member
-1 MADNEQVFRI
+1 MADNVEVFRI
-11 VVDYKTAYE
+11 VVDYQTAIDNLNKVE
-20 ELERVKEKLKAAQ
+20 TELQALK
-33 SETRNLTIKQQ
+33 
-44 ELNEQ
+44 NEQ
-49 FKQGVISEQEY
+49 K
-60 QSASEALRQKL
+60 R
-71 IANRKEVT
+71 
-79 ALTEERRK
+79 LTEEVK
-87 AMQIEKSMA
+87 KGTLSEAEYNAQLAAVKMQIRAKTEEVRQAAKEVKTITTLNKAEEGSLVALRAQYLLMA
-96 LAEMAEANSLIQLR
+96 AAYDRMSKEERESAHGTLLLKHLKELSDEMVSAE
-110 ETLKTLT
+110 
-117 KQFDALGEAKQK
+117 
-129 SAKGVQLQ
+129 SA
-137 KEIDGVNKK
+137 
-146 ILELEMSTGRFGRN
+146 TGRYSRN
-160 VGNYASGFN
+160 VGNYASGFS
-169 PLNFQVQQLTR
+169 PLNFQVQQLAR
-180 ELPSLTMNLQQFFL
+180 ELPSLTVSAQQFFL
-194 AISNNLPMFAD
+194 AISNNLPMLVD
-205 ELQRAAAANAKL
+205 EMQRARVANEALK
-217 RKEGHATIPVWKQ
+217 KAGETTVPVWKQ
-230 VLSALGSWQT
+230 MLKSIGSWQT
-240 ILVVGIT
+240 MLVVGIT

-255 IGEWVKELFKG
+255 IGQWVKELFKG
-266 EKAFNV
+266 KKAIDEVAIAMEIANEKGEAYKDAFKSASSTYGQNLV
-272 ATEAQKRFNEAMVQG
+272 LLNQLQDKWNQLGDDLNAKKRFIDENKTSFSNLGVSVTSVKDAENLFVGNTATFVEAMKIRAQAIASQSTLAELYAKQLQASTEAERLGIMADWRKNHITQNDRDEARRIESKLNAESGTRSRSIVVDPAEIAAKQAEKFTEYQKE
-287 QVDAQKSL
+287 
-295 THLRLLYSVTQD
+295 
-307 ATLSIDGR
+307 
-315 RKAIEELQKLYPAYF
+315 
-330 GQLTQEEILTGKAKD
+330 QL
-345 AYNQLRISILATAK
+345 AK
-359 ARAAANILTENNEK
+359 AQQYDTQINLVYKQMATSYKQLEAEMKAGGFKPNAGSGSSGKTEN
-373 EQKIINTPGYEQ
+373 
-385 IERYQR
+385 
-391 ALEKIP
+391 A
-397 KTLDHVPLTQI
+397 
-408 DSEIQKAL
+408 
-416 STLEGFDTKIYNE
+416 
-429 FKGAINFKGD
+429 
-439 PFDKALDYNN
+439 
-449 AIRNMESGLK
+449 
-459 KGVKLF
+459 
-465 KEANKELYDEIN
+465 
-477 ENGANPAQAVE
+477 
-488 VLRQSNEKLSSEAIK
+488 
-503 SISEQA
+503 
-509 PETRLIKG
+509 
-517 SIAAIEAAKREK
+517 
-529 EEALKNITNKA
+529 
-540 DYKKLENEIKAH
+540 YKKIAFE
-552 DVQLTAIDGK
+552 
-562 DRSDKSTAK
+562 
-571 DAKKE
+571 
-576 AGVLAKIR
+576 
-584 FDELKAAQELALS
+584 ELKAAQELALS

-638 ADDEIENLIRN
+638 ADDEVENLIRS

-707 MIALMADGSAKEMT
+707 MIALMADGSAKEMA

-765 SEASRTYEMQMD
+765 SEADRTYEMQMD

-835 MYTDIVNLQNQL
+835 MYTDIANLQNQL

-1101 GSGWSLPTP
+1101 GSGWTLPTP

>member
-1 MADNEQVFRI
+1 MAENEQFFRI
-11 VVDYKTAYE
+11 VVDYQSGLDALKKVEDALKDVKDRQKELIDEMKKGTISQE
-20 ELERVKEKLKAAQ
+20 EYGTKMQDLTVKIKLYTDQRRQAIKAAKTITELNNAEEG
-33 SETRNLTIKQQ
+33 SLVRLSAEYGRLLDVYRNMSREDRNGKQGQVLIKQLKDLND
-44 ELNEQ
+44 EL
-49 FKQGVISEQEY
+49 
-60 QSASEALRQKL
+60 A
-71 IANRKEVT
+71 T
-79 ALTEERRK
+79 
-87 AMQIEKSMA
+87 
-96 LAEMAEANSLIQLR
+96 AEA
-110 ETLKTLT
+110 
-117 KQFDALGEAKQK
+117 A
-129 SAKGVQLQ
+129 V
-137 KEIDGVNKK
+137 
-146 ILELEMSTGRFGRN
+146 GRYSRN
-160 VGNYASGFN
+160 VGNYASGFS
-169 PLNFQVQQLTR
+169 PLNFQVQQLAR
-180 ELPSLTMNLQQFFL
+180 ELPSLTVSTQQFFL
-194 AISNNLPMFAD
+194 AISNNLPMLVD
-205 ELQRAAAANAKL
+205 EMQRARVANEALK
-217 RKEGHATIPVWKQ
+217 KAGETTVPVWKQ
-230 VLSALGSWQT
+230 MLKSIGSWQT
-240 ILVVGIT
+240 MLVVGIT

-255 IGEWVKELFKG
+255 IGQWVKELFKG
-266 EKAFNV
+266 KKAIDEVAIAMEIANEKGEAYKDAFKSASSTYGQNLV
-272 ATEAQKRFNEAMVQG
+272 LLNQLQDKWNQLGDDLNAKKRFIDENKTSFSNLGVSVTSVKDAENLFVGNTATFVEAMKIRAQAIASQSTLAELYAKQLQASTEAE
-287 QVDAQKSL
+287 
-295 THLRLLYSVTQD
+295 RLGIMAEWRKNNVTQND
-307 ATLSIDGR
+307 RDEALRRNAWLNTEGAEVYGRYASVNPATIAAEQAE
-315 RKAIEELQKLYPAYF
+315 KFTEYQKE
-330 GQLTQEEILTGKAKD
+330 QL
-345 AYNQLRISILATAK
+345 AK
-359 ARAAANILTENNEK
+359 AQQYDTQINLVYKQMATSYKQLEAKMKAGGFKPNAGSGSSGKTEN
-373 EQKIINTPGYEQ
+373 
-385 IERYQR
+385 
-391 ALEKIP
+391 A
-397 KTLDHVPLTQI
+397 
-408 DSEIQKAL
+408 
-416 STLEGFDTKIYNE
+416 
-429 FKGAINFKGD
+429 
-439 PFDKALDYNN
+439 
-449 AIRNMESGLK
+449 
-459 KGVKLF
+459 
-465 KEANKELYDEIN
+465 
-477 ENGANPAQAVE
+477 
-488 VLRQSNEKLSSEAIK
+488 
-503 SISEQA
+503 
-509 PETRLIKG
+509 
-517 SIAAIEAAKREK
+517 
-529 EEALKNITNKA
+529 
-540 DYKKLENEIKAH
+540 YKKIAFE
-552 DVQLTAIDGK
+552 
-562 DRSDKSTAK
+562 
-571 DAKKE
+571 
-576 AGVLAKIR
+576 
-584 FDELKAAQELALS
+584 ELKAAQELALS

-638 ADDEIENLIRN
+638 ADDEVENLIRS

-707 MIALMADGSAKEMT
+707 MIALMADGAAKEMA

-765 SEASRTYEMQMD
+765 SEADRTYEMQMD

-835 MYTDIVNLQNQL
+835 MYTDIANLQNQL

-868 STKKGKAE
+868 STKKGKTE

-1101 GSGWSLPTP
+1101 GSGWTLPTP
-1110 APLPPSNGQM
+1110 APLPPSQSQRDAETWAELRGLRNDVVR
-1120 LASMRDDLRT
+1120 LAKI
-1130 YYRQTERMIKATTE
+1130 QGERV
-1144 RIDNIKVHVVEKDIT
+1144 DNLKVYVVEKDIT
-1159 KTQKKVA
+1159 KAQKKVA
-1166 SIRAKATIIGG
+1166 NIRAKATIIGG

>member
-1 MADNEQVFRI
+1 MADNVEVFRI
-11 VVDYKTAYE
+11 VVDYQTAIDNLNKVE
-20 ELERVKEKLKAAQ
+20 TELQALK
-33 SETRNLTIKQQ
+33 
-44 ELNEQ
+44 NEQ
-49 FKQGVISEQEY
+49 K
-60 QSASEALRQKL
+60 R
-71 IANRKEVT
+71 
-79 ALTEERRK
+79 LTEEVKKGTLSEAEYNAQLAAVKTQIRAKTEEVRQAAKEVKTITTLNK
-87 AMQIEKSMA
+87 AEEGSLVALRAQYLLMA
-96 LAEMAEANSLIQLR
+96 AAYDRMSKEERESAHGTLLLKHLKELSDEMVSAE
-110 ETLKTLT
+110 
-117 KQFDALGEAKQK
+117 
-129 SAKGVQLQ
+129 SA
-137 KEIDGVNKK
+137 
-146 ILELEMSTGRFGRN
+146 TGRYSRN
-160 VGNYASGFN
+160 VGNYASGFS
-169 PLNFQVQQLTR
+169 PLNFQVQQLAR
-180 ELPSLTMNLQQFFL
+180 ELPSLTVSAQQFFL
-194 AISNNLPMFAD
+194 AISNNLPMLVD
-205 ELQRAAAANAKL
+205 EMQRARVANEALK
-217 RKEGHATIPVWKQ
+217 KAGETTVPVWKQ
-230 VLSALGSWQT
+230 MLKSIGSWQT
-240 ILVVGIT
+240 MLVVGIT

-255 IGEWVKELFKG
+255 IGQWVKELFKG
-266 EKAFNV
+266 KKAIDEVAIAMEIANEKGEAYKDAFKSASSTYGQNLV
-272 ATEAQKRFNEAMVQG
+272 LLNQLQDKWNQLGDDLNAKKRFIDENKTSFSNLGVSVTSVKDAENLFVGNTATFVEAMKIRAQAIASQSTLAELYAKQLQASTEAERLGIMADWRKNHITQNDRDEARRIESKLNAESGTRSRSIVVDPAEIAAKQAEKFTEYQKE
-287 QVDAQKSL
+287 
-295 THLRLLYSVTQD
+295 
-307 ATLSIDGR
+307 
-315 RKAIEELQKLYPAYF
+315 
-330 GQLTQEEILTGKAKD
+330 QL
-345 AYNQLRISILATAK
+345 AK
-359 ARAAANILTENNEK
+359 AQQYDTQINWVYKQMATSYKQLEAEMKAGGFKPNAGSGSSGKTEN
-373 EQKIINTPGYEQ
+373 
-385 IERYQR
+385 
-391 ALEKIP
+391 A
-397 KTLDHVPLTQI
+397 
-408 DSEIQKAL
+408 
-416 STLEGFDTKIYNE
+416 
-429 FKGAINFKGD
+429 
-439 PFDKALDYNN
+439 
-449 AIRNMESGLK
+449 
-459 KGVKLF
+459 
-465 KEANKELYDEIN
+465 
-477 ENGANPAQAVE
+477 
-488 VLRQSNEKLSSEAIK
+488 
-503 SISEQA
+503 
-509 PETRLIKG
+509 
-517 SIAAIEAAKREK
+517 
-529 EEALKNITNKA
+529 
-540 DYKKLENEIKAH
+540 YKKIACE
-552 DVQLTAIDGK
+552 
-562 DRSDKSTAK
+562 
-571 DAKKE
+571 
-576 AGVLAKIR
+576 
-584 FDELKAAQELALS
+584 ELKAAQELALS

-638 ADDEIENLIRN
+638 ADDEVENLIRS

-707 MIALMADGSAKEMT
+707 MIALMADGSAKEMA

-765 SEASRTYEMQMD
+765 SEADRTYEMQMD

-835 MYTDIVNLQNQL
+835 MYTDIANLQNQL

-1101 GSGWSLPTP
+1101 GSGWTLPTP

>member
-1 MADNEQVFRI
+1 MAENEQFFRI
-11 VVDYKTAYE
+11 VVDYQSGLDALKKVEDALKDVKDRQKELIDEMKKGNTSQEEYGTKMQDLTVKIKLYTDQRRQAIKIAKTI
-20 ELERVKEKLKAAQ
+20 
-33 SETRNLTIKQQ
+33 T
-44 ELNEQ
+44 ELNNAEEGSLVRLSAEYGRLYDVYRNMSREERNG
-49 FKQGVISEQEY
+49 KQGQILIQQLNEINNEL
-60 QSASEALRQKL
+60 ATSEA
-71 IANRKEVT
+71 AV
-79 ALTEERRK
+79 
-87 AMQIEKSMA
+87 
-96 LAEMAEANSLIQLR
+96 
-110 ETLKTLT
+110 
-117 KQFDALGEAKQK
+117 
-129 SAKGVQLQ
+129 
-137 KEIDGVNKK
+137 
-146 ILELEMSTGRFGRN
+146 GRYSRN
-160 VGNYASGFN
+160 VGNYASGFS
-169 PLNFQVQQLTR
+169 PLNFQVQQLAR
-180 ELPSLTMNLQQFFL
+180 ELPSLTVSAQQFFL
-194 AISNNLPMFAD
+194 AISNNLPMLVD
-205 ELQRAAAANAKL
+205 EMQRARVANEALK
-217 RKEGHATIPVWKQ
+217 KAGETTVPVWKQ
-230 VLSALGSWQT
+230 MLKSIGSWQT
-240 ILVVGIT
+240 MLVVGIT

-255 IGEWVKELFKG
+255 IGQWVKELFKG
-266 EKAFNV
+266 KKAIDEVAIAMEIANEKGEAYKDAFKSASSTYGQNLV
-272 ATEAQKRFNEAMVQG
+272 LLNQLQDKWNQLGDDLNAKKRFIDENKTSFSNLGVSVTSVKDAENLFVGNTATFVEAMKIRAQAIASQSTLAELYAKQLQASTEAE
-287 QVDAQKSL
+287 
-295 THLRLLYSVTQD
+295 RLGIMADWRKNHVTQND
-307 ATLSIDGR
+307 RDEARRIESKLNAESGTRSRSIVVDPAEIAA
-315 RKAIEELQKLYPAYF
+315 KQAEKFTEYQKE
-330 GQLTQEEILTGKAKD
+330 QL
-345 AYNQLRISILATAK
+345 AK
-359 ARAAANILTENNEK
+359 A
-373 EQKIINTPGYEQ
+373 QQY
-385 IERYQR
+385 
-391 ALEKIP
+391 
-397 KTLDHVPLTQI
+397 DTQI
-408 DSEIQKAL
+408 NLVYKQMATSYKQLEAKMKAG
-416 STLEGFDTKIYNE
+416 GFKPNAGSGSSGKTK
-429 FKGAINFKGD
+429 
-439 PFDKALDYNN
+439 N
-449 AIRNMESGLK
+449 A
-459 KGVKLF
+459 
-465 KEANKELYDEIN
+465 
-477 ENGANPAQAVE
+477 
-488 VLRQSNEKLSSEAIK
+488 
-503 SISEQA
+503 
-509 PETRLIKG
+509 
-517 SIAAIEAAKREK
+517 
-529 EEALKNITNKA
+529 
-540 DYKKLENEIKAH
+540 YKKIAFE
-552 DVQLTAIDGK
+552 
-562 DRSDKSTAK
+562 
-571 DAKKE
+571 
-576 AGVLAKIR
+576 
-584 FDELKAAQELALS
+584 ELKAAQELALS

-638 ADDEIENLIRN
+638 ADDEVESLIRS

-671 ANQIGVIRDE
+671 ANQIGVIQDE

-696 EIELRDKAAGD
+696 EIDLRDKAAGD
-707 MIALMADGSAKEMT
+707 MIALMADGSAKEMA

-1007 GAVQVAVISAQ
+1007 GAVQVTVISAQ

>member
-1 MADNEQVFRI
+1 MADNVEVFRI
-11 VVDYKTAYE
+11 VVDYQTAIDNLNKVE
-20 ELERVKEKLKAAQ
+20 TELQALK
-33 SETRNLTIKQQ
+33 
-44 ELNEQ
+44 NEQ
-49 FKQGVISEQEY
+49 K
-60 QSASEALRQKL
+60 R
-71 IANRKEVT
+71 
-79 ALTEERRK
+79 LTEEVKKGTLSEAEYNAQLAAVKTQIRAKTEEVRQATKEVKTITTLNK
-87 AMQIEKSMA
+87 AEEGSLVALRAQYLLMA
-96 LAEMAEANSLIQLR
+96 AAYDRMSKEERESAHGTLLLKHLKELSDEMVSAE
-110 ETLKTLT
+110 
-117 KQFDALGEAKQK
+117 
-129 SAKGVQLQ
+129 SA
-137 KEIDGVNKK
+137 
-146 ILELEMSTGRFGRN
+146 TGRYSRN
-160 VGNYASGFN
+160 VGNYASGFS
-169 PLNFQVQQLTR
+169 PLNFQVQQLAR
-180 ELPSLTMNLQQFFL
+180 ELPSLTVSTQQFFL
-194 AISNNLPMFAD
+194 AISNNLPMLVD
-205 ELQRAAAANAKL
+205 EMQRARVANEALK
-217 RKEGHATIPVWKQ
+217 KAGETTVPVWKQ
-230 VLSALGSWQT
+230 MLKSIGSWQT
-240 ILVVGIT
+240 MLVVGIT

-255 IGEWVKELFKG
+255 IGQWVKELFKG
-266 EKAFNV
+266 KKAIDEVAIAMEIANEKGEAYKDAFKSASSTYGQNLV
-272 ATEAQKRFNEAMVQG
+272 LLNQLQDKWNQLGDDLNAKKRFIDENKTSFSNLGVSVTSVKDAENLFVGNTATFVEAMKIRAQAIASQSTLAELYAKQLQASTEAERLGIMAEWRKNNITQNDRDEARRIESKLNAESGTRSRSIVVDPAEIAAKQAEKFTEYQKE
-287 QVDAQKSL
+287 
-295 THLRLLYSVTQD
+295 
-307 ATLSIDGR
+307 
-315 RKAIEELQKLYPAYF
+315 
-330 GQLTQEEILTGKAKD
+330 QL
-345 AYNQLRISILATAK
+345 AK
-359 ARAAANILTENNEK
+359 AQQYDTQINLVYKQMATSYKQLEAKMKAGGFKPNAGSGSSGKTEN
-373 EQKIINTPGYEQ
+373 
-385 IERYQR
+385 
-391 ALEKIP
+391 A
-397 KTLDHVPLTQI
+397 
-408 DSEIQKAL
+408 
-416 STLEGFDTKIYNE
+416 
-429 FKGAINFKGD
+429 
-439 PFDKALDYNN
+439 
-449 AIRNMESGLK
+449 
-459 KGVKLF
+459 
-465 KEANKELYDEIN
+465 
-477 ENGANPAQAVE
+477 
-488 VLRQSNEKLSSEAIK
+488 
-503 SISEQA
+503 
-509 PETRLIKG
+509 
-517 SIAAIEAAKREK
+517 
-529 EEALKNITNKA
+529 
-540 DYKKLENEIKAH
+540 YKKIAFE
-552 DVQLTAIDGK
+552 
-562 DRSDKSTAK
+562 
-571 DAKKE
+571 
-576 AGVLAKIR
+576 
-584 FDELKAAQELALS
+584 ELKAAQELALS
-597 EQNYAAKMNEAILN
+597 EQNYAARMNEAILN

-638 ADDEIENLIRN
+638 ADDEIENLIRS

-707 MIALMADGSAKEMT
+707 MIALMADGSAKEMA
-721 KLNLLYNQ
+721 KLNLQYNQ

-740 LLAIQKWYEREAAKI
+740 LLAIQKWYESEAAKI

-765 SEASRTYEMQMD
+765 SEADRTYEMQMD

-835 MYTDIVNLQNQL
+835 MYTDIANLQNQL

-1064 GGEIL
+1064 GGEII

-1101 GSGWSLPTP
+1101 GSGWTLPTP

>member
-1 MADNEQVFRI
+1 MAENEQFFRI
-11 VVDYKTAYE
+11 VVDYQSGLDALKKVEDALKDVKDRQKELIDEMKKGNTSQEEYGTKMQDLTVKIKLYTDQRRQAIKIAKTI
-20 ELERVKEKLKAAQ
+20 
-33 SETRNLTIKQQ
+33 T
-44 ELNEQ
+44 ELNNAEEGSLVRLSAEYGRLYDVYRNMSREDRNG
-49 FKQGVISEQEY
+49 KQGQILIQQLNEINNEL
-60 QSASEALRQKL
+60 ATSEA
-71 IANRKEVT
+71 AV
-79 ALTEERRK
+79 
-87 AMQIEKSMA
+87 
-96 LAEMAEANSLIQLR
+96 
-110 ETLKTLT
+110 
-117 KQFDALGEAKQK
+117 
-129 SAKGVQLQ
+129 
-137 KEIDGVNKK
+137 
-146 ILELEMSTGRFGRN
+146 GRYSRN
-160 VGNYASGFN
+160 VGNYASGFS
-169 PLNFQVQQLTR
+169 PLNFQVQQLAR
-180 ELPSLTMNLQQFFL
+180 ELPSLTVSTQQFFL
-194 AISNNLPMFAD
+194 AISNNLPMLVD
-205 ELQRAAAANAKL
+205 EMQRARVANEALK
-217 RKEGHATIPVWKQ
+217 KAGETTVPVWKQ
-230 VLSALGSWQT
+230 MLKSIGSWQT
-240 ILVVGIT
+240 MLVVGIT

-255 IGEWVKELFKG
+255 IGQFFKMVFNGTGLLKSTAEIQQDVTKKMADNTSSVGDQIAAYKKLQDQWRDMKGDAEEQKKWIKTNKTEFDNLGVSINNIADADSLFISNSGLFIEALKLRARSLAAFDLAKEKYAEAVKKE
-266 EKAFNV
+266 
-272 ATEAQKRFNEAMVQG
+272 
-287 QVDAQKSL
+287 
-295 THLRLLYSVTQD
+295 
-307 ATLSIDGR
+307 I
-315 RKAIEELQKLYPAYF
+315 ELQGAQDQAWDDTVNRVKAEKDSWLF
-330 GQLTQEEILTGKAKD
+330 GG
-345 AYNQLRISILATAK
+345 NQSLS
-359 ARAAANILTENNEK
+359 
-373 EQKIINTPGYEQ
+373 PVQ
-385 IERYQR
+385 IVQ
-391 ALEKIP
+391 P
-397 KTLDHVPLTQI
+397 MQF
-408 DSEIQKAL
+408 L
-416 STLEGFDTKIYNE
+416 S
-429 FKGAINFKGD
+429 
-439 PFDKALDYNN
+439 PQ
-449 AIRNMESGLK
+449 
-459 KGVKLF
+459 F
-465 KEANKELYDEIN
+465 KEAKSVAKVKQIKNETQALYALGDAYLDLSNSEDE
-477 ENGANPAQAVE
+477 AYKTQ
-488 VLRQSNEKLSSEAIK
+488 
-503 SISEQA
+503 
-509 PETRLIKG
+509 IKG
-517 SIAAIEAAKREK
+517 MGLELSGTESRSSGKTENA
-529 EEALKNITNKA
+529 
-540 DYKKLENEIKAH
+540 YKKIAFE
-552 DVQLTAIDGK
+552 
-562 DRSDKSTAK
+562 
-571 DAKKE
+571 
-576 AGVLAKIR
+576 
-584 FDELKAAQELALS
+584 ELKAAQELALS
-597 EQNYAAKMNEAILN
+597 EQNYAARMNEAILN

-638 ADDEIENLIRN
+638 ADDEIENLIRS

-707 MIALMADGSAKEMT
+707 MIALMADGAAKEMA

-765 SEASRTYEMQMD
+765 SEADRTYEMQMD

-835 MYTDIVNLQNQL
+835 MYTDIANLQNQL

-868 STKKGKAE
+868 STKKGKTE
-876 WKAKKKEMISQVT
+876 WKAKKKEMISRVT

-1110 APLPPSNGQM
+1110 APLPPSNGQ
-1120 LASMRDDLRT
+1120 LIAQLNASIQAMRIDFNNGIARST
-1130 YYRQTERMIKATTE
+1130 KATLE
-1144 RIDNIKVHVVEKDIT
+1144 RVDNIKVHVVEKDIT

-1177 K
+1177 

>member
-1 MADNEQVFRI
+1 MADNVEVFRI
-11 VVDYKTAYE
+11 VVDYQTAIDNLNKVE
-20 ELERVKEKLKAAQ
+20 TELQALK
-33 SETRNLTIKQQ
+33 
-44 ELNEQ
+44 NEQ
-49 FKQGVISEQEY
+49 K
-60 QSASEALRQKL
+60 R
-71 IANRKEVT
+71 
-79 ALTEERRK
+79 LTEEVKKGTLSEAEYNAQLAAVKTQIRAKTEEVRQAAKEVKTITTLNK
-87 AMQIEKSMA
+87 AEEGSLVALRAQYLLMA
-96 LAEMAEANSLIQLR
+96 AAYDRMSKEERESAHGTLLLKHLKELSDEMVSAE
-110 ETLKTLT
+110 
-117 KQFDALGEAKQK
+117 
-129 SAKGVQLQ
+129 SA
-137 KEIDGVNKK
+137 
-146 ILELEMSTGRFGRN
+146 TGRYSRN
-160 VGNYASGFN
+160 VGNYASGFS
-169 PLNFQVQQLTR
+169 PLNFQVQQLAR
-180 ELPSLTMNLQQFFL
+180 ELPSLTVSAQQFFL
-194 AISNNLPMFAD
+194 AISNNLPMLVD
-205 ELQRAAAANAKL
+205 EMQRARVANEALK
-217 RKEGHATIPVWKQ
+217 KAGETTVPVWKQ
-230 VLSALGSWQT
+230 MLKSIGSWQT
-240 ILVVGIT
+240 MLVVGIT

-255 IGEWVKELFKG
+255 IGQWVKELFKG
-266 EKAFNV
+266 KKAIDEVAIAMEIANEKGEAYKDAFKSASSTYGQNLV
-272 ATEAQKRFNEAMVQG
+272 LLNQLQDKWNQLGDDLNAKKRFIDENKTSFSNLGVSVTSVKDAENLFVGNTATFVEAMKIRAQAIASQSTLAELYAKQLQASTEAERLGIMAEWRKNNITQNDRDEARRIESKLNAESGTRSRSIVVDPAEIAAKQAEKFTEYQKE
-287 QVDAQKSL
+287 
-295 THLRLLYSVTQD
+295 
-307 ATLSIDGR
+307 
-315 RKAIEELQKLYPAYF
+315 
-330 GQLTQEEILTGKAKD
+330 QL
-345 AYNQLRISILATAK
+345 AK
-359 ARAAANILTENNEK
+359 AQQYDTQINLVYKQMATSYKQLEAKMKAGGFKPNAGSGSSGKTEN
-373 EQKIINTPGYEQ
+373 
-385 IERYQR
+385 
-391 ALEKIP
+391 A
-397 KTLDHVPLTQI
+397 
-408 DSEIQKAL
+408 
-416 STLEGFDTKIYNE
+416 
-429 FKGAINFKGD
+429 
-439 PFDKALDYNN
+439 
-449 AIRNMESGLK
+449 
-459 KGVKLF
+459 
-465 KEANKELYDEIN
+465 
-477 ENGANPAQAVE
+477 
-488 VLRQSNEKLSSEAIK
+488 
-503 SISEQA
+503 
-509 PETRLIKG
+509 
-517 SIAAIEAAKREK
+517 
-529 EEALKNITNKA
+529 
-540 DYKKLENEIKAH
+540 YKKIAFE
-552 DVQLTAIDGK
+552 
-562 DRSDKSTAK
+562 
-571 DAKKE
+571 
-576 AGVLAKIR
+576 
-584 FDELKAAQELALS
+584 ELKAAQELALS
-597 EQNYAAKMNEAILN
+597 EQNYAARMNEAILN

-638 ADDEIENLIRN
+638 ADDEIENLIRS

-707 MIALMADGSAKEMT
+707 MIALMADGSAKEMA

-740 LLAIQKWYEREAAKI
+740 LLAIQKWYESEAAKI

-765 SEASRTYEMQMD
+765 SEADRTYEMQMD

-835 MYTDIVNLQNQL
+835 MYTDIANLQNQL

-868 STKKGKAE
+868 STKKGKTE

>member
-1 MADNEQVFRI
+1 MAENEQFFRI
-11 VVDYKTAYE
+11 VVDYQSGLDALKKVEDALKDVKDRQKELIDEMKKGNTSQEEYGTKMQDLTVKIKLYTDQRRQAIKIAKTI
-20 ELERVKEKLKAAQ
+20 
-33 SETRNLTIKQQ
+33 T
-44 ELNEQ
+44 ELNNAEEGSLVRLSAEYGRLYDVYRNMSREERNG
-49 FKQGVISEQEY
+49 KQGQILIQQLNEINNEL
-60 QSASEALRQKL
+60 ATSEA
-71 IANRKEVT
+71 AV
-79 ALTEERRK
+79 
-87 AMQIEKSMA
+87 
-96 LAEMAEANSLIQLR
+96 
-110 ETLKTLT
+110 
-117 KQFDALGEAKQK
+117 
-129 SAKGVQLQ
+129 
-137 KEIDGVNKK
+137 
-146 ILELEMSTGRFGRN
+146 GRYSRN
-160 VGNYASGFN
+160 VGNYASGFS
-169 PLNFQVQQLTR
+169 PLNFQVQQLAR
-180 ELPSLTMNLQQFFL
+180 ELPSLTVSAQQFFL
-194 AISNNLPMFAD
+194 AISNNLPMLVD
-205 ELQRAAAANAKL
+205 EMQRARVANEALK
-217 RKEGHATIPVWKQ
+217 KAGETTVPVWKQ
-230 VLSALGSWQT
+230 MLKSIGSWQT
-240 ILVVGIT
+240 MLVVGIT

-255 IGEWVKELFKG
+255 IGQWVKELFKG
-266 EKAFNV
+266 KKAIDEVAIAMEIANEKGEAYKDAFKSASSTYGQNLV
-272 ATEAQKRFNEAMVQG
+272 LLNQLQDKWNQLGDDLNAKKRFIDENKTSFSNLGVSVTSVKDAENLFVGNTATFVEAMKIRAQAIASQSTLAELYAKQLQASTEAE
-287 QVDAQKSL
+287 
-295 THLRLLYSVTQD
+295 RLGIMADWRKNHVTQND
-307 ATLSIDGR
+307 RDEARRIESKLNAESGTRSRSIVVDPAEIAA
-315 RKAIEELQKLYPAYF
+315 KQAEKFTEYQKE
-330 GQLTQEEILTGKAKD
+330 QL
-345 AYNQLRISILATAK
+345 AK
-359 ARAAANILTENNEK
+359 AQQYDTQINLVYKQMATSYKQLEAKMKAGGFKPNAGSGSSGKTEN
-373 EQKIINTPGYEQ
+373 
-385 IERYQR
+385 
-391 ALEKIP
+391 A
-397 KTLDHVPLTQI
+397 
-408 DSEIQKAL
+408 
-416 STLEGFDTKIYNE
+416 
-429 FKGAINFKGD
+429 
-439 PFDKALDYNN
+439 
-449 AIRNMESGLK
+449 
-459 KGVKLF
+459 
-465 KEANKELYDEIN
+465 
-477 ENGANPAQAVE
+477 
-488 VLRQSNEKLSSEAIK
+488 
-503 SISEQA
+503 
-509 PETRLIKG
+509 
-517 SIAAIEAAKREK
+517 
-529 EEALKNITNKA
+529 
-540 DYKKLENEIKAH
+540 YKKIAFE
-552 DVQLTAIDGK
+552 
-562 DRSDKSTAK
+562 
-571 DAKKE
+571 
-576 AGVLAKIR
+576 
-584 FDELKAAQELALS
+584 ELKAAQELALS

-638 ADDEIENLIRN
+638 ADDEVENLIRS

-707 MIALMADGSAKEMT
+707 MIALMADGAAKEMA

-765 SEASRTYEMQMD
+765 SEADRTYEMQMD

-835 MYTDIVNLQNQL
+835 MYTDIANLQNQL

-868 STKKGKAE
+868 STKKGKTE

>member
-11 VVDYKTAYE
+11 VVDYQSGLDALKKVEDALKDVKDRQKELIDEMKKGNTSQEEYGTKMQDLTVKIKLYTDQRRQAIKIAKTI
-20 ELERVKEKLKAAQ
+20 
-33 SETRNLTIKQQ
+33 T
-44 ELNEQ
+44 ELNNAEEGSLVRLSAEYGRLYDVYRNMSREDRNG
-49 FKQGVISEQEY
+49 KQGQILIQQLNEINNEL
-60 QSASEALRQKL
+60 ATSEA
-71 IANRKEVT
+71 AV
-79 ALTEERRK
+79 
-87 AMQIEKSMA
+87 
-96 LAEMAEANSLIQLR
+96 
-110 ETLKTLT
+110 
-117 KQFDALGEAKQK
+117 
-129 SAKGVQLQ
+129 
-137 KEIDGVNKK
+137 
-146 ILELEMSTGRFGRN
+146 GRYSRN
-160 VGNYASGFN
+160 VGNYASGFS
-169 PLNFQVQQLTR
+169 PLNFQVQQLAR
-180 ELPSLTMNLQQFFL
+180 ELPSLTVSTQQFFL
-194 AISNNLPMFAD
+194 AISNNLPMLVD
-205 ELQRAAAANAKL
+205 EMQRARVANEALK
-217 RKEGHATIPVWKQ
+217 KAGETTVPVWKQ
-230 VLSALGSWQT
+230 MLKSIGSWQT
-240 ILVVGIT
+240 MLVVGIT

-255 IGEWVKELFKG
+255 IGQFFKMVFNGTGLLKSTAEIQQDVTKKMADNTSSVGDQIAAYKKLQDQWRDMKGDAEEQKKWIKTNKTEFDNLGVSINNIADADSLFISNSGLFIEALKLRARSLAAFDLAKEKYAEAVKKE
-266 EKAFNV
+266 
-272 ATEAQKRFNEAMVQG
+272 
-287 QVDAQKSL
+287 
-295 THLRLLYSVTQD
+295 
-307 ATLSIDGR
+307 I
-315 RKAIEELQKLYPAYF
+315 ELQGAQDQAWDDTVNRVKAEKDSWLF
-330 GQLTQEEILTGKAKD
+330 GG
-345 AYNQLRISILATAK
+345 NQSLS
-359 ARAAANILTENNEK
+359 
-373 EQKIINTPGYEQ
+373 PVQ
-385 IERYQR
+385 IVQ
-391 ALEKIP
+391 P
-397 KTLDHVPLTQI
+397 MQF
-408 DSEIQKAL
+408 L
-416 STLEGFDTKIYNE
+416 S
-429 FKGAINFKGD
+429 
-439 PFDKALDYNN
+439 PQ
-449 AIRNMESGLK
+449 
-459 KGVKLF
+459 F
-465 KEANKELYDEIN
+465 KEAKSVAKVKQIKNETQALYALGDAYLDLSNSEDE
-477 ENGANPAQAVE
+477 AYKTQ
-488 VLRQSNEKLSSEAIK
+488 
-503 SISEQA
+503 
-509 PETRLIKG
+509 IKG
-517 SIAAIEAAKREK
+517 MGLELSGTESRSSGKTENA
-529 EEALKNITNKA
+529 
-540 DYKKLENEIKAH
+540 YKKIAFE
-552 DVQLTAIDGK
+552 
-562 DRSDKSTAK
+562 
-571 DAKKE
+571 
-576 AGVLAKIR
+576 
-584 FDELKAAQELALS
+584 ELKAAQELALS
-597 EQNYAAKMNEAILN
+597 EQNYAARMNEAILN

-638 ADDEIENLIRN
+638 ADDEIENLIRS

-707 MIALMADGSAKEMT
+707 MIALMADGAAKEMA

-765 SEASRTYEMQMD
+765 SEADRTYEMQMD

-835 MYTDIVNLQNQL
+835 MYTDIANLQNQL

-868 STKKGKAE
+868 STKKGKTE

-1046 QGGIPLMVNGQP
+1046 QGGIPLMVNGLP

-1110 APLPPSNGQM
+1110 APLPPSNGQ
-1120 LASMRDDLRT
+1120 LIAQLNASIQAMRIDFNNGIARST
-1130 YYRQTERMIKATTE
+1130 KATLE
-1144 RIDNIKVHVVEKDIT
+1144 RVDNIKVHVVEKDIT

-1177 K
+1177 

>member
-1 MADNEQVFRI
+1 MAENEQFFRI
-11 VVDYKTAYE
+11 VVDYQSGLDALKKVEDALKDVKDRQKELIDEMKKGTISQEEYGTKMQDLTVKIKLYTDQRRQAIKAVKTITELNNAE
-20 ELERVKEKLKAAQ
+20 EGSLVRLSAEYGRLLDVY
-33 SETRNLTIKQQ
+33 RNMSREDRNGKQGQVLIKQLKDLND
-44 ELNEQ
+44 EL
-49 FKQGVISEQEY
+49 
-60 QSASEALRQKL
+60 A
-71 IANRKEVT
+71 T
-79 ALTEERRK
+79 
-87 AMQIEKSMA
+87 
-96 LAEMAEANSLIQLR
+96 AEA
-110 ETLKTLT
+110 
-117 KQFDALGEAKQK
+117 A
-129 SAKGVQLQ
+129 V
-137 KEIDGVNKK
+137 
-146 ILELEMSTGRFGRN
+146 GRYGRN
-160 VGNYASGFN
+160 VGNYASAFT
-169 PLNFQVQQLTR
+169 PLQFQVQQLAR
-180 ELPSLTMNLQQFFL
+180 ELPSLTVSAQQFFL
-194 AISNNLPMFAD
+194 AISNNLPMLVD
-205 ELQRAAAANAKL
+205 EMQRARVANEALK
-217 RKEGHATIPVWKQ
+217 KAGETTVPVWKQ
-230 VLSALGSWQT
+230 MLKSIGSWQT
-240 ILVVGIT
+240 MLVVGIT

-255 IGEWVKELFKG
+255 IGQWVKELFKG
-266 EKAFNV
+266 KKAIDEVAIAMEIANEKGEAYKDAFKSASSTYGQNLV
-272 ATEAQKRFNEAMVQG
+272 LLNQLQDKWNQLGDDLNAKKRFIDENKTSFSNLGVSVTSVKDAENLFVGNTATFVEAMKIRAQAIASQSTLAELYAKQLQASTEAE
-287 QVDAQKSL
+287 
-295 THLRLLYSVTQD
+295 RLGIMAEWRKNNVTQND
-307 ATLSIDGR
+307 RDEALRRNAWLNTEGAEVYGRYASVNPATIAAEQAE
-315 RKAIEELQKLYPAYF
+315 KFTEYQKE
-330 GQLTQEEILTGKAKD
+330 QL
-345 AYNQLRISILATAK
+345 AK
-359 ARAAANILTENNEK
+359 AQQYDTQINLVYKQMATSYKQLEAKMKAGGFKPNAGSGSSGKTEN
-373 EQKIINTPGYEQ
+373 
-385 IERYQR
+385 
-391 ALEKIP
+391 A
-397 KTLDHVPLTQI
+397 
-408 DSEIQKAL
+408 
-416 STLEGFDTKIYNE
+416 
-429 FKGAINFKGD
+429 
-439 PFDKALDYNN
+439 
-449 AIRNMESGLK
+449 
-459 KGVKLF
+459 
-465 KEANKELYDEIN
+465 
-477 ENGANPAQAVE
+477 
-488 VLRQSNEKLSSEAIK
+488 
-503 SISEQA
+503 
-509 PETRLIKG
+509 
-517 SIAAIEAAKREK
+517 
-529 EEALKNITNKA
+529 
-540 DYKKLENEIKAH
+540 YKKIAFE
-552 DVQLTAIDGK
+552 
-562 DRSDKSTAK
+562 
-571 DAKKE
+571 
-576 AGVLAKIR
+576 
-584 FDELKAAQELALS
+584 ELKAAQELALS
-597 EQNYAAKMNEAILN
+597 EQNYAARMNEAILN

-638 ADDEIENLIRN
+638 ADDEIENLIRS

-707 MIALMADGSAKEMT
+707 MIALMADGSAKEMA

-765 SEASRTYEMQMD
+765 SEANRTYEMQMD

-835 MYTDIVNLQNQL
+835 MYTDIANLQNQL

-1096 NGGVI
+1096 NGGVV

-1110 APLPPSNGQM
+1110 APRPMSGEQFIAARIESAIKNMDINFNNGIIR
-1120 LASMRDDLRT
+1120 LAKAQS
-1130 YYRQTERMIKATTE
+1130 ERV
-1144 RIDNIKVHVVEKDIT
+1144 DNIKVYVSEKDIT

>member
-1 MADNEQVFRI
+1 MAENEQFFRI
-11 VVDYKTAYE
+11 VVDYQSGLDALKKVEDALKDVKDRQKELIDEMKKGTISQE
-20 ELERVKEKLKAAQ
+20 EYGTKMQDLTVKIKLYTDQRRQAIKAAKTITELNNAEEG
-33 SETRNLTIKQQ
+33 SLVRLSAEYGRLLDVYRNMSREDRNGKQGQVLIKQLKDLND
-44 ELNEQ
+44 EL
-49 FKQGVISEQEY
+49 
-60 QSASEALRQKL
+60 A
-71 IANRKEVT
+71 T
-79 ALTEERRK
+79 
-87 AMQIEKSMA
+87 
-96 LAEMAEANSLIQLR
+96 AEA
-110 ETLKTLT
+110 
-117 KQFDALGEAKQK
+117 A
-129 SAKGVQLQ
+129 V
-137 KEIDGVNKK
+137 
-146 ILELEMSTGRFGRN
+146 GRYGRN
-160 VGNYASGFN
+160 VGNYASAFT
-169 PLNFQVQQLTR
+169 PLQFQVQQLAR
-180 ELPSLTMNLQQFFL
+180 ELPSLTVSTQQFFL
-194 AISNNLPMFAD
+194 AISNNLPMLVD
-205 ELQRAAAANAKL
+205 EMQRARVANEALK
-217 RKEGHATIPVWKQ
+217 KAGETTVPVWKQ
-230 VLSALGSWQT
+230 MLKSIGSWQT
-240 ILVVGIT
+240 MLVVGIT

-255 IGEWVKELFKG
+255 IGQWVKELFKG
-266 EKAFNV
+266 KKAIDEVAIAMEIANEKGEAYKDAFKSASSTYGQNLV
-272 ATEAQKRFNEAMVQG
+272 LLNQLQDKWNQLGDDLNAKKRFIDENKTSFSNLGVSVTSVKDAENLFVGNTATFVEAMKIRAQAIASQSTLAELYAKQLQASTEAE
-287 QVDAQKSL
+287 
-295 THLRLLYSVTQD
+295 RLGIMADWRKNHVTQND
-307 ATLSIDGR
+307 RDEALRRNAWLNTEGAEVYGRYASVNPATIAAEQAE
-315 RKAIEELQKLYPAYF
+315 KFTEYQKE
-330 GQLTQEEILTGKAKD
+330 QL
-345 AYNQLRISILATAK
+345 AK
-359 ARAAANILTENNEK
+359 AQQYDTQINLVYKQMATSYKQLEAKMKAGGVKPKAGSGSSGKTEN
-373 EQKIINTPGYEQ
+373 
-385 IERYQR
+385 
-391 ALEKIP
+391 A
-397 KTLDHVPLTQI
+397 
-408 DSEIQKAL
+408 
-416 STLEGFDTKIYNE
+416 
-429 FKGAINFKGD
+429 
-439 PFDKALDYNN
+439 
-449 AIRNMESGLK
+449 
-459 KGVKLF
+459 
-465 KEANKELYDEIN
+465 
-477 ENGANPAQAVE
+477 
-488 VLRQSNEKLSSEAIK
+488 
-503 SISEQA
+503 
-509 PETRLIKG
+509 
-517 SIAAIEAAKREK
+517 
-529 EEALKNITNKA
+529 
-540 DYKKLENEIKAH
+540 YKKIAFE
-552 DVQLTAIDGK
+552 
-562 DRSDKSTAK
+562 
-571 DAKKE
+571 
-576 AGVLAKIR
+576 
-584 FDELKAAQELALS
+584 ELKAAQELALS
-597 EQNYAAKMNEAILN
+597 EQNYAARMNEAILN

-638 ADDEIENLIRN
+638 ADDEIENLIRS

-671 ANQIGVIRDE
+671 TNQIGVIRDE

-707 MIALMADGSAKEMT
+707 MIALMADGSAKEMA

-765 SEASRTYEMQMD
+765 SEANRTYEMQMD

-835 MYTDIVNLQNQL
+835 MYTDIANLQNQL

-1096 NGGVI
+1096 NGGVV

-1110 APLPPSNGQM
+1110 APRPMSGEQFIAARIESAIKNMDINFNNGIIR
-1120 LASMRDDLRT
+1120 LAKAQS
-1130 YYRQTERMIKATTE
+1130 ERV
-1144 RIDNIKVHVVEKDIT
+1144 DNIKVYVSEKDIT

>member
-1 MADNEQVFRI
+1 MAENEQFFRI
-11 VVDYKTAYE
+11 VVDYQSGLDALKKVEDALKDVKDRQKELIDEMKKGTISQE
-20 ELERVKEKLKAAQ
+20 EYGTKMQDLTVKIKLYTDQRRQAIKAAKTITELNNAEEG
-33 SETRNLTIKQQ
+33 SLVRLSAEYGRLLDVYRNMSREDRNGKQGQVLIKQLKDLND
-44 ELNEQ
+44 EL
-49 FKQGVISEQEY
+49 
-60 QSASEALRQKL
+60 A
-71 IANRKEVT
+71 T
-79 ALTEERRK
+79 
-87 AMQIEKSMA
+87 
-96 LAEMAEANSLIQLR
+96 AEA
-110 ETLKTLT
+110 
-117 KQFDALGEAKQK
+117 A
-129 SAKGVQLQ
+129 V
-137 KEIDGVNKK
+137 
-146 ILELEMSTGRFGRN
+146 GRYSRN
-160 VGNYASGFN
+160 VGNYASAFT
-169 PLNFQVQQLTR
+169 PLQFQVQQLAR
-180 ELPSLTMNLQQFFL
+180 ELPSLTVSTQQFFL
-194 AISNNLPMFAD
+194 AISNNLPMLVD
-205 ELQRAAAANAKL
+205 EMQRARVANEALK
-217 RKEGHATIPVWKQ
+217 KAGETTVPVWKQ
-230 VLSALGSWQT
+230 MLKSIGSWQT
-240 ILVVGIT
+240 MLVVGIT

-255 IGEWVKELFKG
+255 IGQWVKELFKG
-266 EKAFNV
+266 KKAIDEVAIAMEIANEKGEAYKDAFKSASSTYGQNLV
-272 ATEAQKRFNEAMVQG
+272 LLNQLQDKWNQLGDDLNAKKRFIDENKTSFSNLGVSVTSVKDAENLFVGNTATFVEAMKIRAQAIASQSTLAELYAKQLQASTEAERLGIMADWRKNHITQNDKDQAQELKDRNKTQIQAGLYRGVSFPEKTPEAFAAEQAEKFTEYQKE
-287 QVDAQKSL
+287 
-295 THLRLLYSVTQD
+295 
-307 ATLSIDGR
+307 
-315 RKAIEELQKLYPAYF
+315 
-330 GQLTQEEILTGKAKD
+330 QL
-345 AYNQLRISILATAK
+345 AK
-359 ARAAANILTENNEK
+359 AQQYNTQINLVYKQMATSYKQLEAKMKAGGFKPNAGSGSSGKTEN
-373 EQKIINTPGYEQ
+373 
-385 IERYQR
+385 
-391 ALEKIP
+391 A
-397 KTLDHVPLTQI
+397 
-408 DSEIQKAL
+408 
-416 STLEGFDTKIYNE
+416 
-429 FKGAINFKGD
+429 
-439 PFDKALDYNN
+439 
-449 AIRNMESGLK
+449 
-459 KGVKLF
+459 
-465 KEANKELYDEIN
+465 
-477 ENGANPAQAVE
+477 
-488 VLRQSNEKLSSEAIK
+488 
-503 SISEQA
+503 
-509 PETRLIKG
+509 
-517 SIAAIEAAKREK
+517 
-529 EEALKNITNKA
+529 
-540 DYKKLENEIKAH
+540 YKKIAFE
-552 DVQLTAIDGK
+552 
-562 DRSDKSTAK
+562 
-571 DAKKE
+571 
-576 AGVLAKIR
+576 
-584 FDELKAAQELALS
+584 ELKAAQELALS
-597 EQNYAAKMNEAILN
+597 EQNYAVRMNEAILN

-638 ADDEIENLIRN
+638 ADDEIENLIRS

-707 MIALMADGSAKEMT
+707 MIALMADGSAKEMA

-740 LLAIQKWYEREAAKI
+740 LLAIQKWYESEAAKI

-765 SEASRTYEMQMD
+765 SEAERTYEMQMD

-835 MYTDIVNLQNQL
+835 MYTDIANLQNQL

-1058 VNAEVE
+1058 VNAEME

-1101 GSGWSLPTP
+1101 GSGWTLPTP
-1110 APLPPSNGQM
+1110 APLPPSQSQRDAETWAELRGLRNDVIR
-1120 LASMRDDLRT
+1120 LAKI
-1130 YYRQTERMIKATTE
+1130 QGERV
-1144 RIDNIKVHVVEKDIT
+1144 DNLKVYVVEKDIT
-1159 KTQKKVA
+1159 KAQKKVA

>member
-1 MADNEQVFRI
+1 MAENEQFFRI
-11 VVDYKTAYE
+11 VVDYQSGLDALKKVEDALKDVKDRQKELIDEMKKGNTSQEEYGTKMQDLTVKIKLYTDQRRQAIKIAKTI
-20 ELERVKEKLKAAQ
+20 
-33 SETRNLTIKQQ
+33 T
-44 ELNEQ
+44 ELNNAEEGSLVRLSAEYGRLYDVYRNMSREDRNG
-49 FKQGVISEQEY
+49 KQGQILIQQLNEINNEL
-60 QSASEALRQKL
+60 ATSEA
-71 IANRKEVT
+71 AV
-79 ALTEERRK
+79 
-87 AMQIEKSMA
+87 
-96 LAEMAEANSLIQLR
+96 
-110 ETLKTLT
+110 
-117 KQFDALGEAKQK
+117 
-129 SAKGVQLQ
+129 
-137 KEIDGVNKK
+137 
-146 ILELEMSTGRFGRN
+146 GRYSRN
-160 VGNYASGFN
+160 VGNYASGFS
-169 PLNFQVQQLTR
+169 PLNFQVQQLAR
-180 ELPSLTMNLQQFFL
+180 ELPSLTVSTQQFFL
-194 AISNNLPMFAD
+194 AISNNLPMLVD
-205 ELQRAAAANAKL
+205 EMQRARVANEALK
-217 RKEGHATIPVWKQ
+217 KAGETTVPVWKQ
-230 VLSALGSWQT
+230 MLKSIGSWQT
-240 ILVVGIT
+240 MLVVGIT

-255 IGEWVKELFKG
+255 IGQFFKMVFNGTGLLKSTAEIQQDVTKKMADNTSSVGDQIAVYKKLQDQWRDMKGDAEEQKKWIKTNKTEFDNLGVSINNIADADSLFISNSGLFIEALKLRARSLAAFDLAKEKYAEAVKKE
-266 EKAFNV
+266 
-272 ATEAQKRFNEAMVQG
+272 
-287 QVDAQKSL
+287 
-295 THLRLLYSVTQD
+295 
-307 ATLSIDGR
+307 I
-315 RKAIEELQKLYPAYF
+315 ELQGAQDQAWDDTVNRVKAEKDSWLF
-330 GQLTQEEILTGKAKD
+330 GG
-345 AYNQLRISILATAK
+345 NQSLS
-359 ARAAANILTENNEK
+359 
-373 EQKIINTPGYEQ
+373 PVQ
-385 IERYQR
+385 IVQ
-391 ALEKIP
+391 P
-397 KTLDHVPLTQI
+397 MQF
-408 DSEIQKAL
+408 L
-416 STLEGFDTKIYNE
+416 S
-429 FKGAINFKGD
+429 
-439 PFDKALDYNN
+439 PQ
-449 AIRNMESGLK
+449 
-459 KGVKLF
+459 F
-465 KEANKELYDEIN
+465 KEAKSVAKVKQIKNETQALYALGDAYLDLSNSEDE
-477 ENGANPAQAVE
+477 AYKTQ
-488 VLRQSNEKLSSEAIK
+488 
-503 SISEQA
+503 
-509 PETRLIKG
+509 IKG
-517 SIAAIEAAKREK
+517 MGLELSGTESRSSGKTENA
-529 EEALKNITNKA
+529 
-540 DYKKLENEIKAH
+540 YKKIAFE
-552 DVQLTAIDGK
+552 
-562 DRSDKSTAK
+562 
-571 DAKKE
+571 
-576 AGVLAKIR
+576 
-584 FDELKAAQELALS
+584 ELKAAQELALS
-597 EQNYAAKMNEAILN
+597 EQNYAARMNEAILN

-638 ADDEIENLIRN
+638 ADDEIENLIRS
-649 KAKELNLD
+649 KAKELNID

-707 MIALMADGSAKEMT
+707 MIALMADGSAKEMA

-740 LLAIQKWYEREAAKI
+740 LQAIQKWYEREAAKI

-765 SEASRTYEMQMD
+765 SEADRTYEMQMD

-835 MYTDIVNLQNQL
+835 MYTDIANLQNQL
-847 DGTASEGKGSNFIQ
+847 DGTVSEGKGSNFIQ

-868 STKKGKAE
+868 STKKGKTE

-1110 APLPPSNGQM
+1110 APLPPSNGQ
-1120 LASMRDDLRT
+1120 LIAQLNASIQAMRIDFNNGIARST
-1130 YYRQTERMIKATTE
+1130 KATLE
-1144 RIDNIKVHVVEKDIT
+1144 RVDNIKVHVVEKDIT

-1177 K
+1177 